1 MAFSCIVCRFCL
13 FSHEFFGTTVKIDYI
28 MKHSFVLPLSMALL
42 LAVSSCGGRDAALGS
57 GLHLENLDTTVVPGT
72 DFYHYACGGWIKNH
86 PLSDQYARF
95 GSFDQLAETNTE
107 RINGLIEEIAADKTA
122 EGPEAKVG
130 MLYNIAMDS
139 VKLNADGAAPMAG
152 YLARIDSVNSNEDLQ
167 ALAAVMMREMFDPY
181 FLVYASIDEK
191 NSGENILQIAQS
203 GLSLG
208 NRDYYLSDD
217 ENNKNI
223 RDSYARHIAK
233 MFGLAGFS
241 ENEALKASESVMRVE
256 TAIAESHFDNLT
268 LRDPYRNYHKM
279 SFADFKSRFSGM
291 DWDSFMSALGAPSVD
306 SLNVSQIEPLDKA
319 VSLLTEGNI
328 DDQKNYLRWKVIDAA
343 ASYMS
348 DDFVAMNFDF
358 YGKILSG
365 QKENR
370 PRWKRAVGTVN
381 GVLGEEVG
389 RMYVERY
396 FPPQAKERMLA
407 LVGNLKEALGERI
420 SALDWMS
427 DSTKAKALDKLSTFY
442 VKVGY
447 PDTWRD
453 YSGLEIKND
462 SYFANIIRANV
473 FEYDYMMSK
482 AGKPV
487 DRTEW
492 QMTPQ
497 TVNAYYNP
505 TTNEICF
512 PAGILQYPFFD
523 MEADDAFN
531 YGAIGV
537 VIGHEMTHGFDDQ
550 GRLYDK
556 NGNLSD
562 WWSQEDADNFK
573 SRAQVLVDWF
583 DAIEVLPGLHANGS
597 LTLGENIADF
607 GGIQVAF
614 QAFRNAT
621 ASAPLPVKDG
631 FTPEQRFFIAYAN
644 LWATNIR
651 DEQIRYLTQMDVHSL
666 GEWRV
671 NAILPHVAEWYEAFG
686 IDAGDAMYL
695 APEKRASIW

>member
-1 MAFSCIVCRFCL
+1 MKNLMSLPVTVLLMAV
-13 FSHEFFGTTVKIDYI
+13 V
-28 MKHSFVLPLSMALL
+28 
-42 LAVSSCGGRDAALGS
+42 SCGGNQSGQTS
-57 GLHLENLDTTVVPGT
+57 GLHLDNLDTTVAPGA
-72 DFYHYACGGWIKNH
+72 DFYRYACGGWMENN
-86 PLSDQYARF
+86 PLGDQYARF

-107 RINGLIEEIAADKTA
+107 RINGLIEDIASRKGVKGD
-122 EGPEAKVG
+122 EAKVG

-139 VKLNADGAAPMAG
+139 VKLNADGMAPIAS
-152 YLARIDSVNSNEDLQ
+152 YLQRIDAVADNTGLQ
-167 ALAAVMMREMFDPY
+167 QLVAVMMREAFDPY
-181 FLVYASIDEK
+181 FFVFASVDEK
-191 NSGENILQIAQS
+191 NSTKNLLQIYQS
-203 GLSLG
+203 GLTLG
-208 NRDYYLSDD
+208 NRDYYLSAD
-217 ENNKNI
+217 ENNRNI
-223 RDSYARHIAK
+223 REKYVGHIGR
-233 MFGLAGFS
+233 MFSLAGFDKES
-241 ENEALKASESVMRVE
+241 AKKASESVMRVE
-256 TAIAESHFDNLT
+256 TALAGAHFDNLT

-279 SFADFKSRFSGM
+279 PYQEFVSRFPGM
-291 DWDSFMSALGAPSVD
+291 DWDSFMSVLGADNVD
-306 SLNVSQIEPLDKA
+306 TLNVSQLEPLAKA
-319 VSLLTEGNI
+319 VELITEGNI
-328 DDQKNYLRWKVIDAA
+328 DDQKNYLKWKVIDAA
-343 ASYMS
+343 APYLS
-348 DDFVAMNFDF
+348 DAFVAENFEF
-358 YGKILSG
+358 YGKVISG
-365 QKENR
+365 QKEIK
-370 PRWKRAVGTVN
+370 PRWKRAVATVD

-389 RMYVERY
+389 RMYVEKY
-396 FPPQAKERMLA
+396 FPPRAKERMITLID
-407 LVGNLKEALGERI
+407 NLKKSLGERI
-420 SALDWMS
+420 SALEWMS
-427 DSTKAKALDKLSTFY
+427 DSTKEKALEKLSTFY

-447 PDTWRD
+447 PDKWRD
-453 YSGLEIKND
+453 YSALEIKND
-462 SYFANIIRANV
+462 SYFANIVRASV
-473 FEYDYMMSK
+473 FEYDYLISK

-492 QMTPQ
+492 HMTPQ

-523 MEADDAFN
+523 MDADDAFN

-556 NGNLSD
+556 NGNLAD
-562 WWSQEDADNFK
+562 WWSQSDADNFK
-573 SRAQVLVDWF
+573 ARAQVLVDWF
-583 DAIEVLPGLHANGS
+583 DAIEVLPGLYANGS

-671 NAILPHVAEWYEAFG
+671 NAILPHVQAWYDAFG
-686 IDAGDAMYL
+686 IVPEDGMYL
-695 APEKRASIW
+695 APENRASIW

>member
-1 MAFSCIVCRFCL
+1 M
-13 FSHEFFGTTVKIDYI
+13 ENN
-28 MKHSFVLPLSMALL
+28 PL
-42 LAVSSCGGRDAALGS
+42 G
-57 GLHLENLDTTVVPGT
+57 
-72 DFYHYACGGWIKNH
+72 
-86 PLSDQYARF
+86 DQYARF

-107 RINGLIEEIAADKTA
+107 RINGLIEDIASRKGVKGD
-122 EGPEAKVG
+122 EAKVG

-139 VKLNADGAAPMAG
+139 AKLNADGMAPIAS
-152 YLARIDSVNSNEDLQ
+152 YLQRIDAVADNAGLQ
-167 ALAAVMMREMFDPY
+167 QLVAVMMREAFDPY
-181 FLVYASIDEK
+181 FFVFASVDEK
-191 NSGENILQIAQS
+191 NSTKNLLQIYQS
-203 GLSLG
+203 GLTLG

-217 ENNKNI
+217 ENNRNI
-223 RDSYARHIAK
+223 REKYLGHIGR
-233 MFGLAGFS
+233 MFSLAGFDEES
-241 ENEALKASESVMRVE
+241 AKKASESVMRVE
-256 TAIAESHFDNLT
+256 TALAGAHFDNLT

-279 SFADFKSRFSGM
+279 PYQEFVSRFPGM
-291 DWDSFMSALGAPSVD
+291 DWDSFMSVLGADNVD
-306 SLNVSQIEPLDKA
+306 TLNVSQLEPLAKA
-319 VSLLTEGNI
+319 VELITEGNI
-328 DDQKNYLRWKVIDAA
+328 DDQKNYLKWKVIDAA
-343 ASYMS
+343 APYLS
-348 DDFVAMNFDF
+348 DAFVAENFEF
-358 YGKILSG
+358 YGKVISG
-365 QKENR
+365 QKEIK
-370 PRWKRAVGTVN
+370 PRWKRAVATVD

-389 RMYVERY
+389 RMYVEKY
-396 FPPQAKERMLA
+396 FPPRAKERMITLID
-407 LVGNLKEALGERI
+407 NLKKSLGERI
-420 SALDWMS
+420 SALEWMS
-427 DSTKAKALDKLSTFY
+427 DSTKEKALEKLSTFY

-447 PDTWRD
+447 PDKWRD
-453 YSGLEIKND
+453 YSALEIKND
-462 SYFANIIRANV
+462 SYFANIVRASV
-473 FEYDYMMSK
+473 FEYDYLISK

-492 QMTPQ
+492 HMTPQ

-523 MEADDAFN
+523 MDADDAFN

-556 NGNLSD
+556 NGNLAD
-562 WWSQEDADNFK
+562 WWSQSDADNFK
-573 SRAQVLVDWF
+573 ARAQVLVDWF
-583 DAIEVLPGLHANGS
+583 DAIEVLPGLYANGS

-671 NAILPHVAEWYEAFG
+671 NAILPHVQAWYDAFG
-686 IDAGDAMYL
+686 IVPEDGMYL
-695 APEKRASIW
+695 APENRASIW

>member
-1 MAFSCIVCRFCL
+1 M
-13 FSHEFFGTTVKIDYI
+13 ENN
-28 MKHSFVLPLSMALL
+28 PL
-42 LAVSSCGGRDAALGS
+42 G
-57 GLHLENLDTTVVPGT
+57 
-72 DFYHYACGGWIKNH
+72 
-86 PLSDQYARF
+86 DQYARF

-107 RINGLIEEIAADKTA
+107 RINGLIEDIASRKGVKGD
-122 EGPEAKVG
+122 EAKVG

-139 VKLNADGAAPMAG
+139 VKLNADGMAPIASYLQRVDAVTDNAG
-152 YLARIDSVNSNEDLQ
+152 LQ
-167 ALAAVMMREMFDPY
+167 QLVAVMMREAFDPY
-181 FLVYASIDEK
+181 FFVFASVDEK
-191 NSGENILQIAQS
+191 NSTKNLLQIYQS
-203 GLSLG
+203 GLTLG

-217 ENNKNI
+217 ENNRNI
-223 RDSYARHIAK
+223 REKYVGHIGR
-233 MFGLAGFS
+233 MFSLAGFDEES
-241 ENEALKASESVMRVE
+241 AKKASESVMRVE
-256 TAIAESHFDNLT
+256 TALAGAHFDNLT

-279 SFADFKSRFSGM
+279 PYQEFVSRFPGM
-291 DWDSFMSALGAPSVD
+291 DWDSFMSVLGADNVD
-306 SLNVSQIEPLDKA
+306 TLNVSQLEPLAKA
-319 VSLLTEGNI
+319 VELITEGNI
-328 DDQKNYLRWKVIDAA
+328 DDQKNYLKWKVIDAA
-343 ASYMS
+343 APYLS
-348 DDFVAMNFDF
+348 DAFVAENFEF
-358 YGKILSG
+358 YGKVISG
-365 QKENR
+365 QKEIK
-370 PRWKRAVGTVN
+370 PRWKRAVATVD

-389 RMYVERY
+389 RMYVEKY
-396 FPPQAKERMLA
+396 FPPRAKERMITLID
-407 LVGNLKEALGERI
+407 NLKKSLGERI
-420 SALDWMS
+420 SALEWMS
-427 DSTKAKALDKLSTFY
+427 DSTKEKALEKLSTFY

-447 PDTWRD
+447 PDKWRD
-453 YSGLEIKND
+453 YSALEIKND
-462 SYFANIIRANV
+462 SYFANIVRASV
-473 FEYDYMMSK
+473 FEYDYLISK

-492 QMTPQ
+492 HMTPQ

-523 MEADDAFN
+523 MDADDAFN

-556 NGNLSD
+556 NGNLAD
-562 WWSQEDADNFK
+562 WWSQSDADNFK
-573 SRAQVLVDWF
+573 ARAQVLVDWF
-583 DAIEVLPGLHANGS
+583 DAIEVLPGLYANGS

-671 NAILPHVAEWYEAFG
+671 NAILPHVQAWYDAFG
-686 IDAGDAMYL
+686 IVPEDGMYL
-695 APEKRASIW
+695 APENRASIW

>member
-1 MAFSCIVCRFCL
+1 M
-13 FSHEFFGTTVKIDYI
+13 ENN
-28 MKHSFVLPLSMALL
+28 PL
-42 LAVSSCGGRDAALGS
+42 G
-57 GLHLENLDTTVVPGT
+57 
-72 DFYHYACGGWIKNH
+72 
-86 PLSDQYARF
+86 DQYARF

-107 RINGLIEEIAADKTA
+107 RINGLIEDIASRKGVKGD
-122 EGPEAKVG
+122 EAKVG

-139 VKLNADGAAPMAG
+139 VKLNADGMAPIAS
-152 YLARIDSVNSNEDLQ
+152 YLQRIDAVTDNTGLQ
-167 ALAAVMMREMFDPY
+167 QLVAVMMREAFDPY
-181 FLVYASIDEK
+181 FFVFASVDEK
-191 NSGENILQIAQS
+191 NSTKNLLQIYQS
-203 GLSLG
+203 GLTLG

-217 ENNKNI
+217 ENNRNI
-223 RDSYARHIAK
+223 REKYVGHIGR
-233 MFGLAGFS
+233 MFSLAGFDEES
-241 ENEALKASESVMRVE
+241 AKKASESVMRVE
-256 TAIAESHFDNLT
+256 TALAGAHFDNLT

-279 SFADFKSRFSGM
+279 PYQEFVSRFPGM
-291 DWDSFMSALGAPSVD
+291 DWDSFMSVLGADNVD
-306 SLNVSQIEPLDKA
+306 TLNVSQLEPLAKA
-319 VSLLTEGNI
+319 VELITEGNI
-328 DDQKNYLRWKVIDAA
+328 DDQKNYLKWKVIDAA
-343 ASYMS
+343 APYLS
-348 DDFVAMNFDF
+348 DAFVAENFEF
-358 YGKILSG
+358 YGKVISG
-365 QKENR
+365 QKEIK
-370 PRWKRAVGTVN
+370 PRWKRAVATVD

-389 RMYVERY
+389 RMYVEKY
-396 FPPQAKERMLA
+396 FPPRAKERMITLID
-407 LVGNLKEALGERI
+407 NLKKSLGERI
-420 SALDWMS
+420 SALEWMS
-427 DSTKAKALDKLSTFY
+427 DSTKEKALEKLSTFY

-447 PDTWRD
+447 PDKWRD
-453 YSGLEIKND
+453 YSALEIKND
-462 SYFANIIRANV
+462 SYFANIVRASV
-473 FEYDYMMSK
+473 FEYDYLISK

-492 QMTPQ
+492 HMTPQ

-523 MEADDAFN
+523 MDADDAFN

-556 NGNLSD
+556 NGNLAD
-562 WWSQEDADNFK
+562 WWSQSDADNFK
-573 SRAQVLVDWF
+573 ARAQVLVDWF
-583 DAIEVLPGLHANGS
+583 DAIEVLPGLYANGS

-671 NAILPHVAEWYEAFG
+671 NAILPHVQAWYDAFG
-686 IDAGDAMYL
+686 IVPEDGMYL
-695 APEKRASIW
+695 SPENRASIW

>member
-1 MAFSCIVCRFCL
+1 MKNLMSLPVTVLLMAV
-13 FSHEFFGTTVKIDYI
+13 V
-28 MKHSFVLPLSMALL
+28 
-42 LAVSSCGGRDAALGS
+42 SCGGNQSGQTS
-57 GLHLENLDTTVVPGT
+57 GLHLDNLDTTVAPGA
-72 DFYHYACGGWIKNH
+72 DFYRYACGGWMENN
-86 PLSDQYARF
+86 PLGDQYARF

-107 RINGLIEEIAADKTA
+107 RINGLIEDIASRKGVKGD
-122 EGPEAKVG
+122 EAKVG

-139 VKLNADGAAPMAG
+139 VKLNADGMAPIAS
-152 YLARIDSVNSNEDLQ
+152 YLQRIDAVTDNTGLQ
-167 ALAAVMMREMFDPY
+167 QLVAVMMREAFDPY
-181 FLVYASIDEK
+181 FFVFASVDEK
-191 NSGENILQIAQS
+191 NSTKNLLQIYQS
-203 GLSLG
+203 GLTLG

-217 ENNKNI
+217 ENNRNI
-223 RDSYARHIAK
+223 REKYVGHIGR
-233 MFGLAGFS
+233 MFSLAGFDEES
-241 ENEALKASESVMRVE
+241 AKKASESVMRVE
-256 TAIAESHFDNLT
+256 TALAGAHFDNLT

-279 SFADFKSRFSGM
+279 PYQEFVSRFPGM
-291 DWDSFMSALGAPSVD
+291 DWDSFMSVLGADNVD
-306 SLNVSQIEPLDKA
+306 TLNVSQLEPLAKA
-319 VSLLTEGNI
+319 VELITEGNI
-328 DDQKNYLRWKVIDAA
+328 DDQKNYLKWKVIDAA
-343 ASYMS
+343 APYLS
-348 DDFVAMNFDF
+348 DAFVAENFEF
-358 YGKILSG
+358 YGKVISG
-365 QKENR
+365 QKEIK
-370 PRWKRAVGTVN
+370 PRWKRAVATVD

-389 RMYVERY
+389 RMYVEKY
-396 FPPQAKERMLA
+396 FPPRAKERMITLID
-407 LVGNLKEALGERI
+407 NLKKSLGERI
-420 SALDWMS
+420 SALEWMS
-427 DSTKAKALDKLSTFY
+427 DSTKEKALEKLSTFY

-447 PDTWRD
+447 PDKWRD
-453 YSGLEIKND
+453 YSALEIKND
-462 SYFANIIRANV
+462 SYFANIVRASV
-473 FEYDYMMSK
+473 FEYDYLISK

-492 QMTPQ
+492 HMTPQ

-523 MEADDAFN
+523 MDADDAFN

-556 NGNLSD
+556 NGNLAD
-562 WWSQEDADNFK
+562 WWSQSDADNFK
-573 SRAQVLVDWF
+573 ARAQVLVDWF
-583 DAIEVLPGLHANGS
+583 DAIEVLPGLYANGS

-671 NAILPHVAEWYEAFG
+671 NAILPHVQAWYDAFG
-686 IDAGDAMYL
+686 IVPEDGMYL

>member
-1 MAFSCIVCRFCL
+1 MKNLMSLPVTVLLMAV
-13 FSHEFFGTTVKIDYI
+13 V
-28 MKHSFVLPLSMALL
+28 
-42 LAVSSCGGRDAALGS
+42 SCGGNQSGQTS
-57 GLHLENLDTTVVPGT
+57 GLHLDNLDTTVAPGA
-72 DFYHYACGGWIKNH
+72 DFYRYACGGWMENN
-86 PLSDQYARF
+86 PLGDQYARF

-107 RINGLIEEIAADKTA
+107 RINGLIEDIASRKGVKGD
-122 EGPEAKVG
+122 EAKVG

-139 VKLNADGAAPMAG
+139 VKLNADSMAPIASH
-152 YLARIDSVNSNEDLQ
+152 LQRIDAVTDNAGLQ
-167 ALAAVMMREMFDPY
+167 QLVAVMMREAFDPY
-181 FLVYASIDEK
+181 FFVFASVDEK
-191 NSGENILQIAQS
+191 NSTKNLLQIYQS
-203 GLSLG
+203 GLTLG

-217 ENNKNI
+217 ENNRNI
-223 RDSYARHIAK
+223 REKYVGHIGR
-233 MFGLAGFS
+233 MFSLAGFDEES
-241 ENEALKASESVMRVE
+241 AKKASESVMRVE
-256 TAIAESHFDNLT
+256 TALAGAHFDNLT

-279 SFADFKSRFSGM
+279 PYQEFVSRFPGM
-291 DWDSFMSALGAPSVD
+291 DWDSFMSVLGADNVD
-306 SLNVSQIEPLDKA
+306 TLNVSQLEPLAKA
-319 VSLLTEGNI
+319 VELITEGNI
-328 DDQKNYLRWKVIDAA
+328 DDQKNYLKWKVVDAA
-343 ASYMS
+343 APYLS
-348 DDFVAMNFDF
+348 DAFVAENFEF
-358 YGKILSG
+358 YGKVISG
-365 QKENR
+365 QKEIK
-370 PRWKRAVGTVN
+370 PRWKRAVATVD

-389 RMYVERY
+389 RMYVEKY
-396 FPPQAKERMLA
+396 FPPRAKERMITLID
-407 LVGNLKEALGERI
+407 NLKKSLGERI
-420 SALDWMS
+420 SALEWMS
-427 DSTKAKALDKLSTFY
+427 DSTKEKALEKLSTFY

-447 PDTWRD
+447 PDKWRD
-453 YSGLEIKND
+453 YSALEIKND
-462 SYFANIIRANV
+462 SYFANIVRASV
-473 FEYDYMMSK
+473 FEYDYLISK

-492 QMTPQ
+492 HMTPQ

-523 MEADDAFN
+523 MDADDAFN

-556 NGNLSD
+556 NGNLAD
-562 WWSQEDADNFK
+562 WWSQSDADNFK
-573 SRAQVLVDWF
+573 ARAQVLVDWF
-583 DAIEVLPGLHANGS
+583 DAIEVLPGLYANGS

-671 NAILPHVAEWYEAFG
+671 NAILPHVQAWYDAFG
-686 IDAGDAMYL
+686 IVPEDGMYL
-695 APEKRASIW
+695 APENRASIW

>member
-1 MAFSCIVCRFCL
+1 MKNLMSLPVTVLLMAV
-13 FSHEFFGTTVKIDYI
+13 V
-28 MKHSFVLPLSMALL
+28 
-42 LAVSSCGGRDAALGS
+42 SCGGNQSGQTS
-57 GLHLENLDTTVVPGT
+57 GLHLDNLDTTVAPGA
-72 DFYHYACGGWIKNH
+72 DFYRYACGGWMENN
-86 PLSDQYARF
+86 PLGDQYARF

-107 RINGLIEEIAADKTA
+107 RINGLIEDIASRKGVKGD
-122 EGPEAKVG
+122 EAKVG

-139 VKLNADGAAPMAG
+139 VKLNADGMAPIAS
-152 YLARIDSVNSNEDLQ
+152 YLQRIDAVTDNTGLQ
-167 ALAAVMMREMFDPY
+167 QLVAVMMREAFDPY
-181 FLVYASIDEK
+181 FFVFASVDEK
-191 NSGENILQIAQS
+191 NSTKNLLQIYQS
-203 GLSLG
+203 GLTLG

-217 ENNKNI
+217 ENNRNI
-223 RDSYARHIAK
+223 REKYVGHIGR
-233 MFGLAGFS
+233 MFSLAGFDEES
-241 ENEALKASESVMRVE
+241 AKKASESVMRVE
-256 TAIAESHFDNLT
+256 TALAGAHFDNLT

-279 SFADFKSRFSGM
+279 PYQEFVSRFPGM
-291 DWDSFMSALGAPSVD
+291 DWDSFMSVLGADNVD
-306 SLNVSQIEPLDKA
+306 TLNVSQLEPLAKA
-319 VSLLTEGNI
+319 VELITEGNI
-328 DDQKNYLRWKVIDAA
+328 DDQKNYLKWKVIDAA
-343 ASYMS
+343 APYLS
-348 DDFVAMNFDF
+348 DAFVAENFEF
-358 YGKILSG
+358 YGKVISG
-365 QKENR
+365 QKEIK
-370 PRWKRAVGTVN
+370 PRWKRAVATVD

-389 RMYVERY
+389 RMYVEKY
-396 FPPQAKERMLA
+396 FPPRAKERMITLID
-407 LVGNLKEALGERI
+407 NLKKSLGERI
-420 SALDWMS
+420 SALEWMS
-427 DSTKAKALDKLSTFY
+427 DSTKEKALEKLSTFY

-447 PDTWRD
+447 PDKWRD
-453 YSGLEIKND
+453 YSALEIKND
-462 SYFANIIRANV
+462 SYFANIVRASV
-473 FEYDYMMSK
+473 FEYDYLISK

-492 QMTPQ
+492 HMTPQ

-523 MEADDAFN
+523 MDADDAFN

-556 NGNLSD
+556 NGNLAD
-562 WWSQEDADNFK
+562 WWSQSDADNFK
-573 SRAQVLVDWF
+573 ARAQVLVDWF
-583 DAIEVLPGLHANGS
+583 DAIEVLPGLYANGS

-621 ASAPLPVKDG
+621 ASAQLPVKDG

-671 NAILPHVAEWYEAFG
+671 NAILPHVQAWYDAFG
-686 IDAGDAMYL
+686 IVPEDGMYL

>member
-1 MAFSCIVCRFCL
+1 MANN
-13 FSHEFFGTTVKIDYI
+13 
-28 MKHSFVLPLSMALL
+28 PL
-42 LAVSSCGGRDAALGS
+42 G
-57 GLHLENLDTTVVPGT
+57 
-72 DFYHYACGGWIKNH
+72 
-86 PLSDQYARF
+86 DQYARF

-107 RINGLIEEIAADKTA
+107 RINGLIEEIASRSGVQ
-122 EGPEAKVG
+122 GPEAKVG

-139 VKLNADGAAPMAG
+139 VKLNADGAAPMVP
-152 YLARIDSVNSNEDLQ
+152 YMSRIDSVTSNGELQ
-167 ALAAVMMREMFDPY
+167 GVVAEMMREMFDPY
-181 FLVYASIDEK
+181 FIAFVSVDEK
-191 NSGENILQIAQS
+191 NSNENILQIYQS

-208 NRDYYLSDD
+208 NRDYYVSDD
-217 ENNKNI
+217 ENQKKI
-223 RDSYARHIAK
+223 RGEYAAHIVK
-233 MFGLAGFS
+233 MFELAGYGHDQ
-241 ENEALKASESVMRVE
+241 AVKASESVMRVE
-256 TAIAESHFDNLT
+256 TALAEAHFDNLA
-268 LRDPYRNYHKM
+268 LRDAYRNYHKM
-279 SFADFKSRFSGM
+279 SFSDFVSQFPQI
-291 DWDSFMSALGAPSVD
+291 DWASFLPVLGIQSVD
-306 SLNVSQIEPLDKA
+306 SLNVAQMEPLKA
-319 VSLLTEGNI
+319 AADLIASGNL

-343 ASYMS
+343 APYLS
-348 DDFVAMNFDF
+348 DAFVEGNFEF
-358 YGKILSG
+358 YGKTISG
-365 QKENR
+365 QQENR

-381 GVLGEEVG
+381 SVLGEEVG
-389 RMYVERY
+389 RMFVEKY
-396 FPPQAKERMLA
+396 FPAEAKDRMIS
-407 LVGNLKEALGERI
+407 LVENLKKALGERI
-420 SALDWMS
+420 SALEWMG
-427 DSTKAKALDKLSTFY
+427 DSTKAKALEKLSTFY

-447 PDTWRD
+447 PDKWRD
-453 YSGLEIKND
+453 YSALDIKDD
-462 SYFANIIRANV
+462 SYFANIVRSNV
-473 FEYDYMMSK
+473 FEYDYMMAK

-523 MEADDAFN
+523 MQADDAFN

-556 NGNLSD
+556 DGNLSD
-562 WWSQEDADNFK
+562 WWSQADADNFK
-573 SRAQVLVDWF
+573 TRAQVLVDWF

-621 ASAPLPVKDG
+621 ASEPLPVKDG

-666 GEWRV
+666 GKWRV
-671 NAILPHVAEWYEAFG
+671 NATLPHVAEWYEAFG
-686 IDAGDAMYL
+686 IDADDAMYL

>member
-1 MAFSCIVCRFCL
+1 MKNLMSLPVTVLLMAV
-13 FSHEFFGTTVKIDYI
+13 V
-28 MKHSFVLPLSMALL
+28 
-42 LAVSSCGGRDAALGS
+42 SCGGNQSGQTS
-57 GLHLENLDTTVVPGT
+57 GLHLDNLDTTVAPGA
-72 DFYHYACGGWIKNH
+72 DFYRYACGGWMENN
-86 PLSDQYARF
+86 PLGDQYARF

-107 RINGLIEEIAADKTA
+107 RINGLIEDIASRKGVKGD
-122 EGPEAKVG
+122 EAKVG

-139 VKLNADGAAPMAG
+139 VKLNADGMAPIASYLQRVDAVTDNAG
-152 YLARIDSVNSNEDLQ
+152 LQ
-167 ALAAVMMREMFDPY
+167 QLVAVMMREAFDPY
-181 FLVYASIDEK
+181 FFVFASVDEK
-191 NSGENILQIAQS
+191 NSTKNLLQIYQS
-203 GLSLG
+203 GLTLG

-217 ENNKNI
+217 ENNRNI
-223 RDSYARHIAK
+223 REKYVGHIGR
-233 MFGLAGFS
+233 MFSLAGFDEES
-241 ENEALKASESVMRVE
+241 AKKASESVMRVE
-256 TAIAESHFDNLT
+256 TALAGAHFDNLT

-279 SFADFKSRFSGM
+279 PYQEFVSRFPGM
-291 DWDSFMSALGAPSVD
+291 DWDSFMSVLGADNVD
-306 SLNVSQIEPLDKA
+306 TLNVSQLEPLAKA
-319 VSLLTEGNI
+319 VELITEGNI
-328 DDQKNYLRWKVIDAA
+328 DDQKNYLKWKVIDAA
-343 ASYMS
+343 APYLS
-348 DDFVAMNFDF
+348 DAFVAENFEF
-358 YGKILSG
+358 YGKVISG
-365 QKENR
+365 QKEIK
-370 PRWKRAVGTVN
+370 PRWKRAVATVD

-389 RMYVERY
+389 RMYVEKY
-396 FPPQAKERMLA
+396 FPPRAKERMITLID
-407 LVGNLKEALGERI
+407 NLKKSLGERI
-420 SALDWMS
+420 SALEWMS
-427 DSTKAKALDKLSTFY
+427 DSTKEKALEKLSTFY

-447 PDTWRD
+447 PDKWRD
-453 YSGLEIKND
+453 YSALEIKND
-462 SYFANIIRANV
+462 SYFANIVRASV
-473 FEYDYMMSK
+473 FEYDYLISK

-492 QMTPQ
+492 HMTPQ

-523 MEADDAFN
+523 MDADDAFN

-556 NGNLSD
+556 NGNLAD
-562 WWSQEDADNFK
+562 WWSQSDADNFK
-573 SRAQVLVDWF
+573 ARAQVLVDWF
-583 DAIEVLPGLHANGS
+583 DAIEVLPGLYANGS

-671 NAILPHVAEWYEAFG
+671 NAILPHVQAWYDAFG
-686 IDAGDAMYL
+686 IVPEDGMYL
-695 APEKRASIW
+695 APENRASIW

>member
-1 MAFSCIVCRFCL
+1 MAV
-13 FSHEFFGTTVKIDYI
+13 V
-28 MKHSFVLPLSMALL
+28 
-42 LAVSSCGGRDAALGS
+42 SCGGNQSGQTS
-57 GLHLENLDTTVVPGT
+57 GLHLDNLDTTVAPDA
-72 DFYHYACGGWIKNH
+72 DFYRYACGGWMENN
-86 PLSDQYARF
+86 PLGDQYARF

-107 RINGLIEEIAADKTA
+107 RINGLIEDIASRKGVKGD
-122 EGPEAKVG
+122 EAKVG

-139 VKLNADGAAPMAG
+139 VKLNADGMAPIAS
-152 YLARIDSVNSNEDLQ
+152 YLQRIDAVTDNAGLQ
-167 ALAAVMMREMFDPY
+167 QLVAVMMREAFDPY
-181 FLVYASIDEK
+181 FFVFASVDEK
-191 NSGENILQIAQS
+191 NSTKNLLQIYQS
-203 GLSLG
+203 GLTLG

-217 ENNKNI
+217 ENNRNI
-223 RDSYARHIAK
+223 REKYVGHIGR
-233 MFGLAGFS
+233 MFSLAGFDEES
-241 ENEALKASESVMRVE
+241 AKKASESVMRVE
-256 TAIAESHFDNLT
+256 TALAGAHFDNLT

-279 SFADFKSRFSGM
+279 PYQEFVSRFPGM
-291 DWDSFMSALGAPSVD
+291 DWDSFMSVLGADNVD
-306 SLNVSQIEPLDKA
+306 TLNVSQLEPLAKA
-319 VSLLTEGNI
+319 VELITEGNI
-328 DDQKNYLRWKVIDAA
+328 DDQKNYLKWKVVDAA
-343 ASYMS
+343 APYLS
-348 DDFVAMNFDF
+348 DAFVAENFEF
-358 YGKILSG
+358 YGKVISG
-365 QKENR
+365 QKEIK
-370 PRWKRAVGTVN
+370 PRWKRAVATVD

-389 RMYVERY
+389 RMYVEKY
-396 FPPQAKERMLA
+396 FPPRAKERMITLID
-407 LVGNLKEALGERI
+407 NLKKSLGERI
-420 SALDWMS
+420 SALEWMS
-427 DSTKAKALDKLSTFY
+427 DSTKEKALEKLSTFY

-447 PDTWRD
+447 PDKWRD
-453 YSGLEIKND
+453 YSALEIKND
-462 SYFANIIRANV
+462 SYFANIVRASV
-473 FEYDYMMSK
+473 FEYDYLISK

-492 QMTPQ
+492 HMTPQ

-523 MEADDAFN
+523 MDADDAFN

-556 NGNLSD
+556 NGNLAD
-562 WWSQEDADNFK
+562 WWSQSDADNFK
-573 SRAQVLVDWF
+573 ARAQVLVDWF
-583 DAIEVLPGLHANGS
+583 DAIEVLPGLYANGS

-671 NAILPHVAEWYEAFG
+671 NAILPHVQAWYDAFG
-686 IDAGDAMYL
+686 IVPEDGMYL
-695 APEKRASIW
+695 APENRASIW

>member
-1 MAFSCIVCRFCL
+1 MKNLISLPVTVLLMAV
-13 FSHEFFGTTVKIDYI
+13 V
-28 MKHSFVLPLSMALL
+28 
-42 LAVSSCGGRDAALGS
+42 SCGGNQSGQTS
-57 GLHLENLDTTVVPGT
+57 GLHLDNLDTTVAPGA
-72 DFYHYACGGWIKNH
+72 DFYRYACGGWMENN
-86 PLSDQYARF
+86 PLGDQYARF

-107 RINGLIEEIAADKTA
+107 RINGLIEDIASRKGVKGD
-122 EGPEAKVG
+122 EAKVG

-139 VKLNADGAAPMAG
+139 VKLNADGMAPIAS
-152 YLARIDSVNSNEDLQ
+152 YLQRIDAVTDNAGLQ
-167 ALAAVMMREMFDPY
+167 QLVAVMMREAFDPY
-181 FLVYASIDEK
+181 FFVFASVDEK
-191 NSGENILQIAQS
+191 NSTKNLLQIYQS
-203 GLSLG
+203 GLTLG

-217 ENNKNI
+217 ENNRNI
-223 RDSYARHIAK
+223 REKYVGHIGR
-233 MFGLAGFS
+233 MFSLAGFDEES
-241 ENEALKASESVMRVE
+241 AKKASESVMRVE
-256 TAIAESHFDNLT
+256 TALAGAHFDNLT

-279 SFADFKSRFSGM
+279 PYQEFVSRFPGM
-291 DWDSFMSALGAPSVD
+291 DWDSFMSVLGADNVD
-306 SLNVSQIEPLDKA
+306 TLNVSQLEPLAKA
-319 VSLLTEGNI
+319 VELITEGNI
-328 DDQKNYLRWKVIDAA
+328 DDQKNYLKWKVIDAA
-343 ASYMS
+343 APYLS
-348 DDFVAMNFDF
+348 DAFVAENFEF
-358 YGKILSG
+358 YGKVISG
-365 QKENR
+365 QKEIK
-370 PRWKRAVGTVN
+370 PRWKRAVATVD

-389 RMYVERY
+389 RMYVEKY
-396 FPPQAKERMLA
+396 FPPRAKERMITLID
-407 LVGNLKEALGERI
+407 NLKKSLGERI
-420 SALDWMS
+420 SALEWMS
-427 DSTKAKALDKLSTFY
+427 DSTKEKALEKLSTFY

-447 PDTWRD
+447 PDKWRD
-453 YSGLEIKND
+453 YSALEIKND
-462 SYFANIIRANV
+462 SYFANIVRASV
-473 FEYDYMMSK
+473 FEYDYLISK

-492 QMTPQ
+492 HMTPQ

-523 MEADDAFN
+523 MDADDAFN

-556 NGNLSD
+556 NGNLAD
-562 WWSQEDADNFK
+562 WWSQSDADNFK
-573 SRAQVLVDWF
+573 ARAQVLVDWF
-583 DAIEVLPGLHANGS
+583 DAIEVLPGLYANGS

-671 NAILPHVAEWYEAFG
+671 NAILPHVQAWYDAFG
-686 IDAGDAMYL
+686 IVPEDGMYL

>member
-1 MAFSCIVCRFCL
+1 MSLPVTVLLMAV
-13 FSHEFFGTTVKIDYI
+13 V
-28 MKHSFVLPLSMALL
+28 
-42 LAVSSCGGRDAALGS
+42 SCGGNQSGQTS
-57 GLHLENLDTTVVPGT
+57 GLHLDNLDTTVAPGT
-72 DFYHYACGGWIKNH
+72 DFYRYACGGWMENN
-86 PLSDQYARF
+86 PLGDQYARF

-107 RINGLIEEIAADKTA
+107 RINGLIEDIASRKGVKGD
-122 EGPEAKVG
+122 EAKVG

-139 VKLNADGAAPMAG
+139 VKLNADGMAPIAS
-152 YLARIDSVNSNEDLQ
+152 YLQRIDAVTDNTGLQ
-167 ALAAVMMREMFDPY
+167 QLVAVMMREAFDPY
-181 FLVYASIDEK
+181 FFVFASVDEK
-191 NSGENILQIAQS
+191 NSTKNLLQIYQS
-203 GLSLG
+203 GLTLG

-217 ENNKNI
+217 ENNRNI
-223 RDSYARHIAK
+223 REKYVGHIGR
-233 MFGLAGFS
+233 MFSLAGFDEES
-241 ENEALKASESVMRVE
+241 AKKASESVMRVE
-256 TAIAESHFDNLT
+256 TALAGAHFDNLT

-279 SFADFKSRFSGM
+279 PYQEFVSRFPGM
-291 DWDSFMSALGAPSVD
+291 DWDSFMSVLGADNVD
-306 SLNVSQIEPLDKA
+306 TLNVSQLEPLAKA
-319 VSLLTEGNI
+319 VELITEGNI
-328 DDQKNYLRWKVIDAA
+328 DDQKNYLKWKVVDAA
-343 ASYMS
+343 APYLS
-348 DDFVAMNFDF
+348 DAFVAENFEF
-358 YGKILSG
+358 YGKVISG
-365 QKENR
+365 QKEIK
-370 PRWKRAVGTVN
+370 PRWKRAVATVD

-389 RMYVERY
+389 RMYVEKY
-396 FPPQAKERMLA
+396 FPPRAKERMITLID
-407 LVGNLKEALGERI
+407 NLKKSLGERI
-420 SALDWMS
+420 SALEWMS
-427 DSTKAKALDKLSTFY
+427 DSTKEKALEKLSTFY

-447 PDTWRD
+447 PDKWRD
-453 YSGLEIKND
+453 YSALEIKND
-462 SYFANIIRANV
+462 SYFANIVRASI
-473 FEYDYMMSK
+473 FEYDYLISK

-492 QMTPQ
+492 HMTPQ

-523 MEADDAFN
+523 MDADDAFN

-556 NGNLSD
+556 NGNLAD
-562 WWSQEDADNFK
+562 WWSQSDADNFK
-573 SRAQVLVDWF
+573 ARAQVLVDWF
-583 DAIEVLPGLHANGS
+583 DAIEVLPGLYANGS

-671 NAILPHVAEWYEAFG
+671 NAILPHVQAWYDAFG
-686 IDAGDAMYL
+686 IVPEDGMYL
-695 APEKRASIW
+695 APENRASIW

>member
-1 MAFSCIVCRFCL
+1 M
-13 FSHEFFGTTVKIDYI
+13 ENN
-28 MKHSFVLPLSMALL
+28 PL
-42 LAVSSCGGRDAALGS
+42 G
-57 GLHLENLDTTVVPGT
+57 
-72 DFYHYACGGWIKNH
+72 
-86 PLSDQYARF
+86 DQYARF

-107 RINGLIEEIAADKTA
+107 RINGLIEDIASRKGVKGD
-122 EGPEAKVG
+122 EAKVG

-139 VKLNADGAAPMAG
+139 AKLNADGMAPIVS
-152 YLARIDSVNSNEDLQ
+152 YLQRIDAVTDNAGLQ
-167 ALAAVMMREMFDPY
+167 QLVAVMMREAFDPY
-181 FLVYASIDEK
+181 FFVFASVDEK
-191 NSGENILQIAQS
+191 NSTKNLLQIYQS
-203 GLSLG
+203 GLTLG

-217 ENNKNI
+217 ENNRNI
-223 RDSYARHIAK
+223 REKYVGHIGR
-233 MFGLAGFS
+233 MFSLAGFDEKS
-241 ENEALKASESVMRVE
+241 AKKASESVMRVE
-256 TAIAESHFDNLT
+256 TALAGAHFDNLT

-279 SFADFKSRFSGM
+279 PYREFVSQFPGM
-291 DWDSFMSALGAPSVD
+291 DWDSFMSVLGAGSVD
-306 SLNVSQIEPLDKA
+306 TLNVSQLEPLAKA
-319 VSLLTEGNI
+319 VELITEGNI
-328 DDQKNYLRWKVIDAA
+328 DDQKNYLKWKVIDAA
-343 ASYMS
+343 APYLS
-348 DDFVAMNFDF
+348 DAFVAENFEF
-358 YGKILSG
+358 YGKVISG
-365 QKENR
+365 QKEIK
-370 PRWKRAVGTVN
+370 PRWKRAVATVD

-389 RMYVERY
+389 RMYVEKY
-396 FPPQAKERMLA
+396 FPPRAKERMITLID
-407 LVGNLKEALGERI
+407 NLKKSLGERI
-420 SALDWMS
+420 SALEWMS
-427 DSTKAKALDKLSTFY
+427 DSTKEKALEKLSTFY

-447 PDTWRD
+447 PDKWRD
-453 YSGLEIKND
+453 YSALEIKND
-462 SYFANIIRANV
+462 SYFANIVRASV
-473 FEYDYMMSK
+473 FEYDYLISK

-492 QMTPQ
+492 HMTPQ

-523 MEADDAFN
+523 MDADDAFN

-556 NGNLSD
+556 NGNLAD
-562 WWSQEDADNFK
+562 WWSQSDADNFK
-573 SRAQVLVDWF
+573 ARAQVLVDWF
-583 DAIEVLPGLHANGS
+583 DAIEVLPGLYANGS

-621 ASAPLPVKDG
+621 ASAQLPVKDG

-671 NAILPHVAEWYEAFG
+671 NAILPHVQAWYDAFG
-686 IDAGDAMYL
+686 IVPEDGMYL

>member
-1 MAFSCIVCRFCL
+1 M
-13 FSHEFFGTTVKIDYI
+13 ENN
-28 MKHSFVLPLSMALL
+28 PL
-42 LAVSSCGGRDAALGS
+42 G
-57 GLHLENLDTTVVPGT
+57 
-72 DFYHYACGGWIKNH
+72 
-86 PLSDQYARF
+86 DQYARF

-107 RINGLIEEIAADKTA
+107 RINGLIEDIASRKGVKGD
-122 EGPEAKVG
+122 EAKVG

-139 VKLNADGAAPMAG
+139 VKLNADGMAPIAS
-152 YLARIDSVNSNEDLQ
+152 YLQRIDAVTDNTGLQ
-167 ALAAVMMREMFDPY
+167 QLVAVMMREAFDPY
-181 FLVYASIDEK
+181 FFVFASVDEK
-191 NSGENILQIAQS
+191 NSTKNLLQIYQS
-203 GLSLG
+203 GLTLG

-217 ENNKNI
+217 ENNRNI
-223 RDSYARHIAK
+223 REKYVGHIGR
-233 MFGLAGFS
+233 MFSLAGFDEES
-241 ENEALKASESVMRVE
+241 AKKASESVMRVE
-256 TAIAESHFDNLT
+256 TALAGAHFDNLT

-279 SFADFKSRFSGM
+279 PYQEFVSRFPGM
-291 DWDSFMSALGAPSVD
+291 DWDSFMSVLGADNVD
-306 SLNVSQIEPLDKA
+306 TLNVSQLEPLAKA
-319 VSLLTEGNI
+319 VELITEGNI
-328 DDQKNYLRWKVIDAA
+328 DDQKNYLKWKVIDAA
-343 ASYMS
+343 APYLS
-348 DDFVAMNFDF
+348 DAFVAENFEF
-358 YGKILSG
+358 YGKVISG
-365 QKENR
+365 QKEIK
-370 PRWKRAVGTVN
+370 PRWKRAVATVD

-389 RMYVERY
+389 RMYVEKY
-396 FPPQAKERMLA
+396 FPPRAKERMITLID
-407 LVGNLKEALGERI
+407 NLKKSLGERI
-420 SALDWMS
+420 SALEWMS
-427 DSTKAKALDKLSTFY
+427 DSTKEKALEKLSTFY

-447 PDTWRD
+447 PDKWRD
-453 YSGLEIKND
+453 YSALEIKND
-462 SYFANIIRANV
+462 SYFANIVRASV
-473 FEYDYMMSK
+473 FEYDYLISK

-492 QMTPQ
+492 HMTPQ

-523 MEADDAFN
+523 MDADDAFN

-556 NGNLSD
+556 NGNLAD
-562 WWSQEDADNFK
+562 WWSQSDADNFK
-573 SRAQVLVDWF
+573 ARAQVLVDWF

-671 NAILPHVAEWYEAFG
+671 NAILPHVQAWYDAFG
-686 IDAGDAMYL
+686 IVPEDGMYL
-695 APEKRASIW
+695 APENRASIW

>member
-1 MAFSCIVCRFCL
+1 M
-13 FSHEFFGTTVKIDYI
+13 ENN
-28 MKHSFVLPLSMALL
+28 PL
-42 LAVSSCGGRDAALGS
+42 G
-57 GLHLENLDTTVVPGT
+57 
-72 DFYHYACGGWIKNH
+72 
-86 PLSDQYARF
+86 DQYARF

-107 RINGLIEEIAADKTA
+107 RINGLIEDIASRKGVKGD
-122 EGPEAKVG
+122 EAKVG

-139 VKLNADGAAPMAG
+139 VKLNADGMAPIAS
-152 YLARIDSVNSNEDLQ
+152 YLQRIDAVTDNAGLQ
-167 ALAAVMMREMFDPY
+167 QLVAVMMREAFDPY
-181 FLVYASIDEK
+181 FFVFASVDEK
-191 NSGENILQIAQS
+191 NSTKNLLQIYQS
-203 GLSLG
+203 GLTLG

-217 ENNKNI
+217 ENNRNI
-223 RDSYARHIAK
+223 REKYVGHIGR
-233 MFGLAGFS
+233 MFSLAGFDEES
-241 ENEALKASESVMRVE
+241 AKKASESVMRVE
-256 TAIAESHFDNLT
+256 TALAGAHFDNLT

-279 SFADFKSRFSGM
+279 PYREFVSRFPGM
-291 DWDSFMSALGAPSVD
+291 DWDSFMSVLGADNVD
-306 SLNVSQIEPLDKA
+306 TLNVSQLESLAKA
-319 VSLLTEGNI
+319 VELITEGNI
-328 DDQKNYLRWKVIDAA
+328 DDQKNYLKWKVIDAA
-343 ASYMS
+343 APYLS
-348 DDFVAMNFDF
+348 DAFVAENFEF
-358 YGKILSG
+358 YGKVISG
-365 QKENR
+365 QKEIK
-370 PRWKRAVGTVN
+370 PRWKRAVATVD

-389 RMYVERY
+389 RMYVEKY
-396 FPPQAKERMLA
+396 FPPRAKERMITLID
-407 LVGNLKEALGERI
+407 NLKKSLGERI
-420 SALDWMS
+420 SALEWMS
-427 DSTKAKALDKLSTFY
+427 DSTKEKALEKLSTFY

-447 PDTWRD
+447 PDKWRD
-453 YSGLEIKND
+453 YSALEIKND
-462 SYFANIIRANV
+462 SYFANIVRASV
-473 FEYDYMMSK
+473 FEYDYLISK

-492 QMTPQ
+492 HMTPQ

-523 MEADDAFN
+523 MDADDAFN

-556 NGNLSD
+556 NGNLAD
-562 WWSQEDADNFK
+562 WWSQSDADNFK
-573 SRAQVLVDWF
+573 ARAQVLVDWF
-583 DAIEVLPGLHANGS
+583 DAIEVLPGLYANGS

-671 NAILPHVAEWYEAFG
+671 NAILPHVQAWYDAFG
-686 IDAGDAMYL
+686 IVPEDGMYL

>member
-1 MAFSCIVCRFCL
+1 M
-13 FSHEFFGTTVKIDYI
+13 ENN
-28 MKHSFVLPLSMALL
+28 PL
-42 LAVSSCGGRDAALGS
+42 G
-57 GLHLENLDTTVVPGT
+57 
-72 DFYHYACGGWIKNH
+72 
-86 PLSDQYARF
+86 DQYARF

-107 RINGLIEEIAADKTA
+107 RINGLIEDIASRKGVKGD
-122 EGPEAKVG
+122 EAKVG

-139 VKLNADGAAPMAG
+139 VKLNADGMAPIAS
-152 YLARIDSVNSNEDLQ
+152 YLQRIDAVTDNAGLQ
-167 ALAAVMMREMFDPY
+167 QLVAVMMREAFDPY
-181 FLVYASIDEK
+181 FFVFASVDEK
-191 NSGENILQIAQS
+191 NSTKNLLQIYQS
-203 GLSLG
+203 GLTLG

-217 ENNKNI
+217 ENNRNI
-223 RDSYARHIAK
+223 REKYVGHIGR
-233 MFGLAGFS
+233 MFSLAGFDEES
-241 ENEALKASESVMRVE
+241 AKKASESVMRVE
-256 TAIAESHFDNLT
+256 TALAGAHFDNLT

-279 SFADFKSRFSGM
+279 PYQEFVSRFPGM
-291 DWDSFMSALGAPSVD
+291 DWDSFMSVLGADNVD
-306 SLNVSQIEPLDKA
+306 TLNVSQLEPLAKA
-319 VSLLTEGNI
+319 VELITEGNI
-328 DDQKNYLRWKVIDAA
+328 DDQKNYLKWKVVDAA
-343 ASYMS
+343 APYLS
-348 DDFVAMNFDF
+348 DAFVAENFEF
-358 YGKILSG
+358 YGKVISG
-365 QKENR
+365 QKEIK
-370 PRWKRAVGTVN
+370 PRWKRAVATVD

-389 RMYVERY
+389 RMYVEKY
-396 FPPQAKERMLA
+396 FPPRAKERMITLID
-407 LVGNLKEALGERI
+407 NLKKSLGERI
-420 SALDWMS
+420 SALEWMS
-427 DSTKAKALDKLSTFY
+427 DSTKEKALEKLSTFY

-447 PDTWRD
+447 PDKWRD
-453 YSGLEIKND
+453 YSALEIKND
-462 SYFANIIRANV
+462 SYFANIVRASV
-473 FEYDYMMSK
+473 FEYDYLISK

-492 QMTPQ
+492 HMTPQ

-523 MEADDAFN
+523 MDADDAFN

-556 NGNLSD
+556 NGNLAD
-562 WWSQEDADNFK
+562 WWSQSDADNFK
-573 SRAQVLVDWF
+573 ARAQVLVDWF
-583 DAIEVLPGLHANGS
+583 DAIEVLPGLYANGS

-671 NAILPHVAEWYEAFG
+671 NAILPHVQEWYDAFG
-686 IDAGDAMYL
+686 IVPEDGMYL

>member
-1 MAFSCIVCRFCL
+1 MKNLMSLPVTVLLMAV
-13 FSHEFFGTTVKIDYI
+13 V
-28 MKHSFVLPLSMALL
+28 
-42 LAVSSCGGRDAALGS
+42 SCGGNQSGHTS
-57 GLHLENLDTTVVPGT
+57 GLHLDNLDTTVAPGA
-72 DFYHYACGGWIKNH
+72 DFYRYACGGWMENN
-86 PLSDQYARF
+86 PLGDQYARF

-107 RINGLIEEIAADKTA
+107 RINGLIEDIASRKGVKGD
-122 EGPEAKVG
+122 EAKVG

-139 VKLNADGAAPMAG
+139 VKLNADGMAPIAS
-152 YLARIDSVNSNEDLQ
+152 YLQRIDAVTDNAGLQ
-167 ALAAVMMREMFDPY
+167 QLVAVMMREAFDPY
-181 FLVYASIDEK
+181 FFVFASVDEK
-191 NSGENILQIAQS
+191 NSTKNLLQIYQS
-203 GLSLG
+203 GLTLG

-217 ENNKNI
+217 ENNRNI
-223 RDSYARHIAK
+223 REKYVGHIGR
-233 MFGLAGFS
+233 MFSLAGFDEES
-241 ENEALKASESVMRVE
+241 AKKASESVMRVE
-256 TAIAESHFDNLT
+256 TALAGAHFDNLT

-279 SFADFKSRFSGM
+279 PYQEFVSRFPGM
-291 DWDSFMSALGAPSVD
+291 DWDSFMSVLGADNVD
-306 SLNVSQIEPLDKA
+306 TLNVSQLEPLAKA
-319 VSLLTEGNI
+319 VELITEGNI
-328 DDQKNYLRWKVIDAA
+328 DDQKNYLKWKVVDAA
-343 ASYMS
+343 APYLS
-348 DDFVAMNFDF
+348 DAFVAENFEF
-358 YGKILSG
+358 YGKVISG
-365 QKENR
+365 QKEIK
-370 PRWKRAVGTVN
+370 PRWKRAVATVD

-389 RMYVERY
+389 RMYVEKY
-396 FPPQAKERMLA
+396 FPPRAKERMITLID
-407 LVGNLKEALGERI
+407 NLKKSLGERI
-420 SALDWMS
+420 SALEWMS
-427 DSTKAKALDKLSTFY
+427 DSTKEKALEKLSTFY

-447 PDTWRD
+447 PDKWRD
-453 YSGLEIKND
+453 YSALEIKND
-462 SYFANIIRANV
+462 SYFANIVRASV
-473 FEYDYMMSK
+473 FEYDYLISK

-492 QMTPQ
+492 HMTPQ

-523 MEADDAFN
+523 MDADDAFN

-556 NGNLSD
+556 NGNLAD
-562 WWSQEDADNFK
+562 WWSQSDADNFK
-573 SRAQVLVDWF
+573 ARAQVLVDWF
-583 DAIEVLPGLHANGS
+583 DAIEVLPGLYANGS

-671 NAILPHVAEWYEAFG
+671 NAILPHVQAWYDAFG
-686 IDAGDAMYL
+686 IVPEDGMYL

>member
-1 MAFSCIVCRFCL
+1 MAV
-13 FSHEFFGTTVKIDYI
+13 V
-28 MKHSFVLPLSMALL
+28 
-42 LAVSSCGGRDAALGS
+42 SCGGNQSGQTS
-57 GLHLENLDTTVVPGT
+57 GLHLDNLDTTVAPGA
-72 DFYHYACGGWIKNH
+72 DFYRYACGGWMENN
-86 PLSDQYARF
+86 PLGDQYARF

-107 RINGLIEEIAADKTA
+107 RINGLIEDIASRKGVKGD
-122 EGPEAKVG
+122 EAKVG

-139 VKLNADGAAPMAG
+139 VKLNADGMAPIAS
-152 YLARIDSVNSNEDLQ
+152 YLQRIDAVTDNTGLQ
-167 ALAAVMMREMFDPY
+167 QLVAVMMREAFDPY
-181 FLVYASIDEK
+181 FFVFASVDEK
-191 NSGENILQIAQS
+191 NSIKNLLQIYQS
-203 GLSLG
+203 GLTLG

-217 ENNKNI
+217 ENNRNI
-223 RDSYARHIAK
+223 REKYVGHIGR
-233 MFGLAGFS
+233 MFSLAGFDEES
-241 ENEALKASESVMRVE
+241 AKKASESVMRVE
-256 TAIAESHFDNLT
+256 TALAGAHFDNLT

-279 SFADFKSRFSGM
+279 PYQEFVSRFPGM
-291 DWDSFMSALGAPSVD
+291 DWDSFMSVLGADNVD
-306 SLNVSQIEPLDKA
+306 TLNVSQLEPLAKA
-319 VSLLTEGNI
+319 VELITEGNI
-328 DDQKNYLRWKVIDAA
+328 DDQKNYLKWKVIDAA
-343 ASYMS
+343 APYLS
-348 DDFVAMNFDF
+348 DAFVAENFEF
-358 YGKILSG
+358 YGKVISG
-365 QKENR
+365 QKEIK
-370 PRWKRAVGTVN
+370 PRWKRAVATVD

-389 RMYVERY
+389 RMYVEKY
-396 FPPQAKERMLA
+396 FPPRAKERMITLID
-407 LVGNLKEALGERI
+407 NLKKSLGERI
-420 SALDWMS
+420 SALEWMS
-427 DSTKAKALDKLSTFY
+427 DSTKEKALEKLSTFY

-447 PDTWRD
+447 PDKWRD
-453 YSGLEIKND
+453 YSALEIKND
-462 SYFANIIRANV
+462 SYFANIVRASV
-473 FEYDYMMSK
+473 FEYDYLISK

-492 QMTPQ
+492 HMTPQ

-523 MEADDAFN
+523 MDADDAFN

-556 NGNLSD
+556 NGNLAD
-562 WWSQEDADNFK
+562 WWSQSDADNFK
-573 SRAQVLVDWF
+573 ARAQVLVDWF
-583 DAIEVLPGLHANGS
+583 DAIEVLPGLYANGS

-671 NAILPHVAEWYEAFG
+671 NAILPHVQAWYDAFG
-686 IDAGDAMYL
+686 IVPEDGMYL
-695 APEKRASIW
+695 APENRASIW

>member
-1 MAFSCIVCRFCL
+1 M
-13 FSHEFFGTTVKIDYI
+13 ENN
-28 MKHSFVLPLSMALL
+28 PL
-42 LAVSSCGGRDAALGS
+42 G
-57 GLHLENLDTTVVPGT
+57 
-72 DFYHYACGGWIKNH
+72 
-86 PLSDQYARF
+86 DQYARF

-107 RINGLIEEIAADKTA
+107 RINGLIEDIASRKGVKGD
-122 EGPEAKVG
+122 EAKVG

-139 VKLNADGAAPMAG
+139 VKLNADGMAPIAS
-152 YLARIDSVNSNEDLQ
+152 YLQRIDAVTDNAGLQ
-167 ALAAVMMREMFDPY
+167 QLVAVMMREAFDPY
-181 FLVYASIDEK
+181 FFVFASVDEK
-191 NSGENILQIAQS
+191 NSTKNLLQIYQS
-203 GLSLG
+203 GLTLG

-217 ENNKNI
+217 ENNRNI
-223 RDSYARHIAK
+223 REKYVGHIGR
-233 MFGLAGFS
+233 MFSLAGFDEES
-241 ENEALKASESVMRVE
+241 AKKASESVMRVE
-256 TAIAESHFDNLT
+256 TALAGAHFDNLT

-279 SFADFKSRFSGM
+279 PYQEFVSRFSGM
-291 DWDSFMSALGAPSVD
+291 DWDSFMSVLGADNVD
-306 SLNVSQIEPLDKA
+306 TLNVSQLEPLAKA
-319 VSLLTEGNI
+319 VELITEGNI
-328 DDQKNYLRWKVIDAA
+328 DDQKNYLKWKVIDAA
-343 ASYMS
+343 APYLS
-348 DDFVAMNFDF
+348 DAFVAENFEF
-358 YGKILSG
+358 YGKVISG
-365 QKENR
+365 QKEIK
-370 PRWKRAVGTVN
+370 PRWKRAVATVD

-389 RMYVERY
+389 RMYVEKY
-396 FPPQAKERMLA
+396 FPPRAKERMITLID
-407 LVGNLKEALGERI
+407 NLKKSLGERI
-420 SALDWMS
+420 SALEWMS
-427 DSTKAKALDKLSTFY
+427 DSTKEKALEKLSTFY

-447 PDTWRD
+447 PDKWRD
-453 YSGLEIKND
+453 YSALEIKND
-462 SYFANIIRANV
+462 SYFANIVRASV
-473 FEYDYMMSK
+473 FEYDYLISK

-492 QMTPQ
+492 HMTPQ

-523 MEADDAFN
+523 MDADDAFN

-556 NGNLSD
+556 NGNLAD
-562 WWSQEDADNFK
+562 WWSQSDADNFK
-573 SRAQVLVDWF
+573 ARAQVLVDWF
-583 DAIEVLPGLHANGS
+583 DAIEVLPGLYANGS

-671 NAILPHVAEWYEAFG
+671 NAILPHVQAWYDAFG
-686 IDAGDAMYL
+686 IVPEDGMYL
-695 APEKRASIW
+695 APENRASIW

>member
-1 MAFSCIVCRFCL
+1 MAV
-13 FSHEFFGTTVKIDYI
+13 V
-28 MKHSFVLPLSMALL
+28 
-42 LAVSSCGGRDAALGS
+42 SCGGNQSGQTS
-57 GLHLENLDTTVVPGT
+57 GLHLDNLDTTVAPGA
-72 DFYHYACGGWIKNH
+72 DFYRYACGGWMENN
-86 PLSDQYARF
+86 PLGDQYARF

-107 RINGLIEEIAADKTA
+107 RINGLIEDIASRKGVKGD
-122 EGPEAKVG
+122 EAKVG

-139 VKLNADGAAPMAG
+139 VKLNADGMAPIAS
-152 YLARIDSVNSNEDLQ
+152 YLQRIDAVTDNTGLQ
-167 ALAAVMMREMFDPY
+167 QLVAVMMREAFDPY
-181 FLVYASIDEK
+181 FFVFASVDEK
-191 NSGENILQIAQS
+191 NSTKNLLQIYQS
-203 GLSLG
+203 GLTLG

-217 ENNKNI
+217 ENNRNI
-223 RDSYARHIAK
+223 REKYVGHIGR
-233 MFGLAGFS
+233 MFSLAGFDEES
-241 ENEALKASESVMRVE
+241 AKKASESVMRVE
-256 TAIAESHFDNLT
+256 TALAGAHFDNLT

-279 SFADFKSRFSGM
+279 PYQEFVSRFPGM
-291 DWDSFMSALGAPSVD
+291 DWDSFMSVLGADNVD
-306 SLNVSQIEPLDKA
+306 TLNVSQLEPLAKA
-319 VSLLTEGNI
+319 VELITEGNI
-328 DDQKNYLRWKVIDAA
+328 DDQKNYLKWKVIDAA
-343 ASYMS
+343 APYLS
-348 DDFVAMNFDF
+348 DAFVAENFEF
-358 YGKILSG
+358 YGKVISG
-365 QKENR
+365 QKEIK
-370 PRWKRAVGTVN
+370 PRWKRAVATVD

-389 RMYVERY
+389 RMYVEKY
-396 FPPQAKERMLA
+396 FPPRAKERMITLID
-407 LVGNLKEALGERI
+407 NLKKSLGERI
-420 SALDWMS
+420 SALEWMS
-427 DSTKAKALDKLSTFY
+427 DSTKEKALEKLSTFY

-447 PDTWRD
+447 PDKWRD
-453 YSGLEIKND
+453 YSALEIKND
-462 SYFANIIRANV
+462 SYFANIVRASV
-473 FEYDYMMSK
+473 FEYDYLISK

-492 QMTPQ
+492 HMTPQ

-523 MEADDAFN
+523 MDADDAFN

-556 NGNLSD
+556 NGNLAD
-562 WWSQEDADNFK
+562 WWSQSDADNFK
-573 SRAQVLVDWF
+573 ARAQVLVDWF
-583 DAIEVLPGLHANGS
+583 DAIEVLPGLYANGS

-671 NAILPHVAEWYEAFG
+671 NAILPHVQAWYDAFG
-686 IDAGDAMYL
+686 IVPEDGMYL

>member
-1 MAFSCIVCRFCL
+1 M
-13 FSHEFFGTTVKIDYI
+13 ENN
-28 MKHSFVLPLSMALL
+28 PL
-42 LAVSSCGGRDAALGS
+42 G
-57 GLHLENLDTTVVPGT
+57 
-72 DFYHYACGGWIKNH
+72 
-86 PLSDQYARF
+86 DQYARF

-107 RINGLIEEIAADKTA
+107 RINGLIEDIASRKGVKGD
-122 EGPEAKVG
+122 EAKVG

-139 VKLNADGAAPMAG
+139 VKLNADGMAPITS
-152 YLARIDSVNSNEDLQ
+152 YLQRIDAVTDNAGLQ
-167 ALAAVMMREMFDPY
+167 QLVAVMMREAFDPY
-181 FLVYASIDEK
+181 FFVFASVDEK
-191 NSGENILQIAQS
+191 NSTKNLLQIYQS
-203 GLSLG
+203 GLTLG

-217 ENNKNI
+217 ENNRNI
-223 RDSYARHIAK
+223 REKYVGHIGR
-233 MFGLAGFS
+233 MFSLAGFDEES
-241 ENEALKASESVMRVE
+241 AKKASESVMRVE
-256 TAIAESHFDNLT
+256 TALAGAHFDNLT

-279 SFADFKSRFSGM
+279 PYQEFVSRFPGM
-291 DWDSFMSALGAPSVD
+291 DWDSFMSVLGADNVD
-306 SLNVSQIEPLDKA
+306 TLNVSQLEPLAKA
-319 VSLLTEGNI
+319 VELITEGNI
-328 DDQKNYLRWKVIDAA
+328 DDQKNYLKWKVVDAA
-343 ASYMS
+343 APYLS
-348 DDFVAMNFDF
+348 DAFVAENFEF
-358 YGKILSG
+358 YGKVISG
-365 QKENR
+365 QKEIK
-370 PRWKRAVGTVN
+370 PRWKRAVATVD

-389 RMYVERY
+389 RMYVEKY
-396 FPPQAKERMLA
+396 FPPRAKERMITLID
-407 LVGNLKEALGERI
+407 NLKKSLGERI
-420 SALDWMS
+420 SALEWMS
-427 DSTKAKALDKLSTFY
+427 DSTKEKALEKLSTFY

-447 PDTWRD
+447 PDKWRD
-453 YSGLEIKND
+453 YSALEIKND
-462 SYFANIIRANV
+462 SYFANIVRASV
-473 FEYDYMMSK
+473 FEYDYLISK

-492 QMTPQ
+492 HMTPQ

-523 MEADDAFN
+523 MDADDAFN

-556 NGNLSD
+556 NGNLAD
-562 WWSQEDADNFK
+562 WWSQSDADNFK
-573 SRAQVLVDWF
+573 ARAQVLVDWF
-583 DAIEVLPGLHANGS
+583 DAIEVLPGLYANGS

-671 NAILPHVAEWYEAFG
+671 NAILPHVQAWYDAFG
-686 IDAGDAMYL
+686 IVPEDGMYL
-695 APEKRASIW
+695 APENRASIW

>member
-1 MAFSCIVCRFCL
+1 MKNLMSLPVTVLLMAV
-13 FSHEFFGTTVKIDYI
+13 V
-28 MKHSFVLPLSMALL
+28 
-42 LAVSSCGGRDAALGS
+42 SCGGNQSGQTS
-57 GLHLENLDTTVVPGT
+57 GLHLDNLDTTVAPGA
-72 DFYHYACGGWIKNH
+72 DFYRYACGGWMENN
-86 PLSDQYARF
+86 PLGDQYARF

-107 RINGLIEEIAADKTA
+107 RINGLIEDIASRKGVKGD
-122 EGPEAKVG
+122 EAKVG

-139 VKLNADGAAPMAG
+139 VKLNADGMAPIAS
-152 YLARIDSVNSNEDLQ
+152 YLQRIDAVTDNAGLQ
-167 ALAAVMMREMFDPY
+167 QLVAVMMREAFDPY
-181 FLVYASIDEK
+181 FFVFASVDEK
-191 NSGENILQIAQS
+191 NSTKNLLQIYQS
-203 GLSLG
+203 GLTLG

-217 ENNKNI
+217 ENNRNI
-223 RDSYARHIAK
+223 REKYLGHIGR
-233 MFGLAGFS
+233 MFSLAGFDEES
-241 ENEALKASESVMRVE
+241 AKTASESVMRVE
-256 TAIAESHFDNLT
+256 TALAGAHFDNLT

-279 SFADFKSRFSGM
+279 PYQEFVSRFPGM
-291 DWDSFMSALGAPSVD
+291 DWDSFMSVLGADNVD
-306 SLNVSQIEPLDKA
+306 TLNVSQLEPLAKA
-319 VSLLTEGNI
+319 VELITEGNI
-328 DDQKNYLRWKVIDAA
+328 DDQKNYLKWKVIDAA
-343 ASYMS
+343 APYLS
-348 DDFVAMNFDF
+348 DAFVAENFEF
-358 YGKILSG
+358 YGKVISG
-365 QKENR
+365 QKEIK
-370 PRWKRAVGTVN
+370 PRWKRAVATVD

-389 RMYVERY
+389 RMYVEKY
-396 FPPQAKERMLA
+396 FPPRAKERMITLID
-407 LVGNLKEALGERI
+407 NLKKSLGERI
-420 SALDWMS
+420 SALEWMS
-427 DSTKAKALDKLSTFY
+427 DSTKEKALEKLSTFY

-447 PDTWRD
+447 PDKWRD
-453 YSGLEIKND
+453 YSALEIKND
-462 SYFANIIRANV
+462 SYFANIVRASV
-473 FEYDYMMSK
+473 FEYDYLISK

-492 QMTPQ
+492 HMTPQ

-523 MEADDAFN
+523 MDADDAFN

-556 NGNLSD
+556 NGNLAD
-562 WWSQEDADNFK
+562 WWSQSDADNFK
-573 SRAQVLVDWF
+573 ARAQVLVDWF
-583 DAIEVLPGLHANGS
+583 DAIEVLPGLYANGS

-671 NAILPHVAEWYEAFG
+671 NAILPHVQAWYDAFG
-686 IDAGDAMYL
+686 IVPEDGMYL
-695 APEKRASIW
+695 APENRASIW

>member
-1 MAFSCIVCRFCL
+1 M
-13 FSHEFFGTTVKIDYI
+13 ENN
-28 MKHSFVLPLSMALL
+28 PL
-42 LAVSSCGGRDAALGS
+42 G
-57 GLHLENLDTTVVPGT
+57 
-72 DFYHYACGGWIKNH
+72 
-86 PLSDQYARF
+86 DQYARF

-107 RINGLIEEIAADKTA
+107 RINGLIEDIASRKGVKGD
-122 EGPEAKVG
+122 EAKVG

-139 VKLNADGAAPMAG
+139 VKLNADGMAPIAS
-152 YLARIDSVNSNEDLQ
+152 YLQRIDAVTDNTGLQ
-167 ALAAVMMREMFDPY
+167 QLVAVMMREAFDPY
-181 FLVYASIDEK
+181 FFVFASVDEK
-191 NSGENILQIAQS
+191 NSTKNLLQIYQS
-203 GLSLG
+203 GLTLG

-217 ENNKNI
+217 ENNRNI
-223 RDSYARHIAK
+223 REKYLGHIGR
-233 MFGLAGFS
+233 MFSLAGFDEES
-241 ENEALKASESVMRVE
+241 AKTASESVMRVE
-256 TAIAESHFDNLT
+256 TALAGAHFDNLT

-279 SFADFKSRFSGM
+279 PYQEFVSRFPGM
-291 DWDSFMSALGAPSVD
+291 DWDSFMSVLGADNVD
-306 SLNVSQIEPLDKA
+306 TLNVSQLEPLAKA
-319 VSLLTEGNI
+319 VELITEGNI
-328 DDQKNYLRWKVIDAA
+328 DDQKNYLKWKVIDAA
-343 ASYMS
+343 APYLS
-348 DDFVAMNFDF
+348 DAFVAENFEF
-358 YGKILSG
+358 YGKVISG
-365 QKENR
+365 QKEIK
-370 PRWKRAVGTVN
+370 PRWKRAVATVD

-389 RMYVERY
+389 RMYVEKY
-396 FPPQAKERMLA
+396 FPPRAKERMITLID
-407 LVGNLKEALGERI
+407 NLKKSLGERI
-420 SALDWMS
+420 SALEWMS
-427 DSTKAKALDKLSTFY
+427 DSTKEKALEKLSTFY

-447 PDTWRD
+447 PDKWRD
-453 YSGLEIKND
+453 YSALEIKND
-462 SYFANIIRANV
+462 SYFANIVRASV
-473 FEYDYMMSK
+473 FEYDYLISK

-492 QMTPQ
+492 HMTPQ

-523 MEADDAFN
+523 MDADDAFN

-556 NGNLSD
+556 NGNLAD
-562 WWSQEDADNFK
+562 WWSQSDADNFK
-573 SRAQVLVDWF
+573 ARAQVLVDWF
-583 DAIEVLPGLHANGS
+583 DAIEVLPGLYANGS

-671 NAILPHVAEWYEAFG
+671 NAILPHVQAWYDAFG
-686 IDAGDAMYL
+686 IVPEDGMYL
-695 APEKRASIW
+695 APENRASIW

>member
-1 MAFSCIVCRFCL
+1 MANN
-13 FSHEFFGTTVKIDYI
+13 
-28 MKHSFVLPLSMALL
+28 PL
-42 LAVSSCGGRDAALGS
+42 G
-57 GLHLENLDTTVVPGT
+57 
-72 DFYHYACGGWIKNH
+72 
-86 PLSDQYARF
+86 DQYARF

-107 RINGLIEEIAADKTA
+107 RINGLIEEIASRSGVQ
-122 EGPEAKVG
+122 GPEAKVG

-139 VKLNADGAAPMAG
+139 VKLNADGAAPMVP
-152 YLARIDSVNSNEDLQ
+152 YMSRIDSVTSNGELQ
-167 ALAAVMMREMFDPY
+167 GVVAEMMREMFDPY
-181 FLVYASIDEK
+181 FIAFVSVDEK
-191 NSGENILQIAQS
+191 NSTENILQIYQS

-208 NRDYYLSDD
+208 NRDYYVSDD
-217 ENNKNI
+217 ENQKKI
-223 RDSYARHIAK
+223 RGEYATHIVK
-233 MFGLAGFS
+233 MFELAGYGHDQ
-241 ENEALKASESVMRVE
+241 AVKASESVMRVE
-256 TAIAESHFDNLT
+256 TALAEAHFDNLA
-268 LRDPYRNYHKM
+268 LRDAYRNYHKM
-279 SFADFKSRFSGM
+279 SFSDFVSQFPQI
-291 DWDSFMSALGAPSVD
+291 DWASFLPVLGIQSVD
-306 SLNVSQIEPLDKA
+306 SLNVAQMEPLKA
-319 VSLLTEGNI
+319 AADLIASGNL

-343 ASYMS
+343 APYLS
-348 DDFVAMNFDF
+348 DAFVEGNFEF
-358 YGKILSG
+358 YGKTISG
-365 QKENR
+365 QQENR

-381 GVLGEEVG
+381 SVLGEEVG
-389 RMYVERY
+389 RMFVEKY
-396 FPPQAKERMLA
+396 FPAEAKDRMIS
-407 LVGNLKEALGERI
+407 LVDNLKKALGERI
-420 SALDWMS
+420 SALEWMG
-427 DSTKAKALDKLSTFY
+427 DSTKAKALEKLSTFY

-447 PDTWRD
+447 PDKWRD
-453 YSGLEIKND
+453 YSALDIKGD
-462 SYFANIIRANV
+462 SYFANIVRSNV
-473 FEYDYMMSK
+473 FEYDYMMAK

-523 MEADDAFN
+523 MQADDAFN

-556 NGNLSD
+556 DGNLSD
-562 WWSQEDADNFK
+562 WWSQADADNFK
-573 SRAQVLVDWF
+573 TRAQVLVDWF

-621 ASAPLPVKDG
+621 ASEPLPVKDG

-666 GEWRV
+666 GKWRV
-671 NAILPHVAEWYEAFG
+671 NATLPHVAEWYEAFG
-686 IDAGDAMYL
+686 IDADDAMYL

>member
-1 MAFSCIVCRFCL
+1 MAV
-13 FSHEFFGTTVKIDYI
+13 V
-28 MKHSFVLPLSMALL
+28 
-42 LAVSSCGGRDAALGS
+42 SCGGNQSGQTS
-57 GLHLENLDTTVVPGT
+57 GLHLDNLDTTVAPGT
-72 DFYHYACGGWIKNH
+72 DFYRYACGGWMENN
-86 PLSDQYARF
+86 PLGDQYARF

-107 RINGLIEEIAADKTA
+107 RINGLIEDIASRKGVKGD
-122 EGPEAKVG
+122 EAKVG

-139 VKLNADGAAPMAG
+139 AKLNADGMAPIVS
-152 YLARIDSVNSNEDLQ
+152 YLQRIDAVTDNAGLQ
-167 ALAAVMMREMFDPY
+167 QLVAVMMREAFDPY
-181 FLVYASIDEK
+181 FFVFASVDEK
-191 NSGENILQIAQS
+191 NSTKNLLQIYQS
-203 GLSLG
+203 GLTLG

-217 ENNKNI
+217 ENNRNI
-223 RDSYARHIAK
+223 REKYVGHIGR
-233 MFGLAGFS
+233 MFSLAGFDEKS
-241 ENEALKASESVMRVE
+241 AKKASESVMRVE
-256 TAIAESHFDNLT
+256 TALAGAHFDNLT

-279 SFADFKSRFSGM
+279 PYREFVSRFPGM
-291 DWDSFMSALGAPSVD
+291 DWDSFMSVLGAGSVD
-306 SLNVSQIEPLDKA
+306 TLNVSQLEPLAKA
-319 VSLLTEGNI
+319 VELITEGNI
-328 DDQKNYLRWKVIDAA
+328 DDQKNYLKWKVIDAA
-343 ASYMS
+343 APYLS
-348 DDFVAMNFDF
+348 DAFVAENFEF
-358 YGKILSG
+358 YGKVISG
-365 QKENR
+365 QKEIK
-370 PRWKRAVGTVN
+370 PRWKRAVATVD

-389 RMYVERY
+389 RMYVEKY
-396 FPPQAKERMLA
+396 FPPRAKERMITLID
-407 LVGNLKEALGERI
+407 NLKKSLGERI
-420 SALDWMS
+420 SALEWMS
-427 DSTKAKALDKLSTFY
+427 DSTKEKALEKLSTFY

-447 PDTWRD
+447 PDKWRD
-453 YSGLEIKND
+453 YSALEIKND
-462 SYFANIIRANV
+462 SYFANIVRASV
-473 FEYDYMMSK
+473 FEYDYLISK

-492 QMTPQ
+492 HMTPQ

-523 MEADDAFN
+523 MDADDAFN

-556 NGNLSD
+556 NGNLAD
-562 WWSQEDADNFK
+562 WWSQSDADNFK
-573 SRAQVLVDWF
+573 ARAQVLVDWF
-583 DAIEVLPGLHANGS
+583 DAIEVLPGLYANGS

-621 ASAPLPVKDG
+621 ASAQLPVKDG

-671 NAILPHVAEWYEAFG
+671 NAILPHVQAWYDAFG
-686 IDAGDAMYL
+686 IVPEDGMYL

>member
-1 MAFSCIVCRFCL
+1 M
-13 FSHEFFGTTVKIDYI
+13 ENN
-28 MKHSFVLPLSMALL
+28 PL
-42 LAVSSCGGRDAALGS
+42 G
-57 GLHLENLDTTVVPGT
+57 
-72 DFYHYACGGWIKNH
+72 
-86 PLSDQYARF
+86 DQYARF

-107 RINGLIEEIAADKTA
+107 RINGLIEDIASRKGVKGD
-122 EGPEAKVG
+122 EAKVG

-139 VKLNADGAAPMAG
+139 VKLNADGMAPIAS
-152 YLARIDSVNSNEDLQ
+152 YLQRIDAVTDNAGLQ
-167 ALAAVMMREMFDPY
+167 QLVAVMMREAFDPY
-181 FLVYASIDEK
+181 FFVFASVDEK
-191 NSGENILQIAQS
+191 NSTKNLLQIYQS
-203 GLSLG
+203 GLTLG

-217 ENNKNI
+217 ENNRNI
-223 RDSYARHIAK
+223 REKYVGHIGR
-233 MFGLAGFS
+233 MFSLAGFDEES
-241 ENEALKASESVMRVE
+241 AKKASESVMRVE
-256 TAIAESHFDNLT
+256 TALAGAHFDNLT

-279 SFADFKSRFSGM
+279 PYQEFVSRFPGM
-291 DWDSFMSALGAPSVD
+291 DWDSFMSVLGANNVD
-306 SLNVSQIEPLDKA
+306 TLNVSQLEPLAKA
-319 VSLLTEGNI
+319 VELITEGNI
-328 DDQKNYLRWKVIDAA
+328 DDQKNYLKWKVIDAA
-343 ASYMS
+343 APYLS
-348 DDFVAMNFDF
+348 DAFVAENFEF
-358 YGKILSG
+358 YGKVISG
-365 QKENR
+365 QKEIK
-370 PRWKRAVGTVN
+370 PRWKRAVATVD

-389 RMYVERY
+389 RMYVEKY
-396 FPPQAKERMLA
+396 FPPRAKERMITLID
-407 LVGNLKEALGERI
+407 NLKKSLGERI
-420 SALDWMS
+420 SALEWMS
-427 DSTKAKALDKLSTFY
+427 DSTKEKALEKLSTFY

-447 PDTWRD
+447 PDKWRD
-453 YSGLEIKND
+453 YSALEIKND
-462 SYFANIIRANV
+462 SYFANIVRASV
-473 FEYDYMMSK
+473 FEYDYLISK

-492 QMTPQ
+492 HMTPQ

-523 MEADDAFN
+523 MDADDAFN

-556 NGNLSD
+556 NGNLAD
-562 WWSQEDADNFK
+562 WWSQSDADNFK
-573 SRAQVLVDWF
+573 ARAQVLVDWF
-583 DAIEVLPGLHANGS
+583 DAIEVLPGLYANGS

-671 NAILPHVAEWYEAFG
+671 NAILPHVQAWYDAFG
-686 IDAGDAMYL
+686 IVPEDGMYL
-695 APEKRASIW
+695 APENRASIW

>member
-1 MAFSCIVCRFCL
+1 MAV
-13 FSHEFFGTTVKIDYI
+13 V
-28 MKHSFVLPLSMALL
+28 
-42 LAVSSCGGRDAALGS
+42 SCGGNQSGQTS
-57 GLHLENLDTTVVPGT
+57 GLHLDNLDTTVAPGA
-72 DFYHYACGGWIKNH
+72 DFYRYACGGWMENN
-86 PLSDQYARF
+86 PLGDQYARF

-107 RINGLIEEIAADKTA
+107 RINGLIEDIASRKGVKGD
-122 EGPEAKVG
+122 EAKVG

-139 VKLNADGAAPMAG
+139 VKLNADGMAPIAS
-152 YLARIDSVNSNEDLQ
+152 YLQRIDAVTDNAGLQ
-167 ALAAVMMREMFDPY
+167 QLVAVMMREAFDPY
-181 FLVYASIDEK
+181 FFVFASVDEK
-191 NSGENILQIAQS
+191 NSTKNLLQIYQS
-203 GLSLG
+203 GLTLG

-217 ENNKNI
+217 ENNRNI
-223 RDSYARHIAK
+223 REKYVGHIGR
-233 MFGLAGFS
+233 MFSLAGFDEES
-241 ENEALKASESVMRVE
+241 AKKASESVMRVE
-256 TAIAESHFDNLT
+256 TALAGAHFDNLT

-279 SFADFKSRFSGM
+279 PYQEFVSRFPGM
-291 DWDSFMSALGAPSVD
+291 DWDSFMSVLGADNVD
-306 SLNVSQIEPLDKA
+306 TLNVSQLEPLAKA
-319 VSLLTEGNI
+319 VELITEGNI
-328 DDQKNYLRWKVIDAA
+328 DDQKNYLKWKVIDAA
-343 ASYMS
+343 APYLS
-348 DDFVAMNFDF
+348 DAFVAENFEF
-358 YGKILSG
+358 YGKVISG
-365 QKENR
+365 QKEIK
-370 PRWKRAVGTVN
+370 PRWKRAVATVD

-389 RMYVERY
+389 RMYVEKY
-396 FPPQAKERMLA
+396 FPPRAKERMITLID
-407 LVGNLKEALGERI
+407 NLKKSLGERI
-420 SALDWMS
+420 SALEWMS
-427 DSTKAKALDKLSTFY
+427 DSTKEKALEKLSTFY

-447 PDTWRD
+447 PDKWRD
-453 YSGLEIKND
+453 YSALEIKND
-462 SYFANIIRANV
+462 SYFANIVRASV
-473 FEYDYMMSK
+473 FEYDYLISK

-492 QMTPQ
+492 HMTPQ

-523 MEADDAFN
+523 MDADDAFN

-556 NGNLSD
+556 NGNLAD
-562 WWSQEDADNFK
+562 WWSQSDADNFK
-573 SRAQVLVDWF
+573 ARAQVLVDWF
-583 DAIEVLPGLHANGS
+583 DAIEVLPGLYANGS

-614 QAFRNAT
+614 QAFRNVT

-671 NAILPHVAEWYEAFG
+671 NAILPHVQAWYDAFG
-686 IDAGDAMYL
+686 IVPEDGMYL

>member
-1 MAFSCIVCRFCL
+1 MKNLMSLPVTVLLMAV
-13 FSHEFFGTTVKIDYI
+13 V
-28 MKHSFVLPLSMALL
+28 
-42 LAVSSCGGRDAALGS
+42 SCGGNQSGQTS
-57 GLHLENLDTTVVPGT
+57 GLHLDNLDTTVAPGA
-72 DFYHYACGGWIKNH
+72 DFYRYACGGWMENN
-86 PLSDQYARF
+86 PLGDQYARF

-107 RINGLIEEIAADKTA
+107 RINGLIEDIASRKGVKGD
-122 EGPEAKVG
+122 EAKVG

-139 VKLNADGAAPMAG
+139 AKLNADGMAPIAS
-152 YLARIDSVNSNEDLQ
+152 YLQRIDAVADNAGLQ
-167 ALAAVMMREMFDPY
+167 QLVAVMMREAFDPY
-181 FLVYASIDEK
+181 FFVFASVDEK
-191 NSGENILQIAQS
+191 NSTKNLLQIYQS
-203 GLSLG
+203 GLTLG

-217 ENNKNI
+217 ENNRNI
-223 RDSYARHIAK
+223 REKYVGHIGR
-233 MFGLAGFS
+233 MFSLAGFDEES
-241 ENEALKASESVMRVE
+241 AKKASESVMRVE
-256 TAIAESHFDNLT
+256 TALAGAHFDNLT

-279 SFADFKSRFSGM
+279 PYQEFVSRFPGM
-291 DWDSFMSALGAPSVD
+291 DWDSFMSVLGADNVD
-306 SLNVSQIEPLDKA
+306 TLNVSQLEPLAKA
-319 VSLLTEGNI
+319 VELITEGNI
-328 DDQKNYLRWKVIDAA
+328 DDQKNYLKWKVIDAA
-343 ASYMS
+343 APYLS
-348 DDFVAMNFDF
+348 DAFVAENFEF
-358 YGKILSG
+358 YGKVISG
-365 QKENR
+365 QKEIK
-370 PRWKRAVGTVN
+370 PRWKRAVATVD

-389 RMYVERY
+389 RMYVEKY
-396 FPPQAKERMLA
+396 FPPRAKERMITLID
-407 LVGNLKEALGERI
+407 NLKKSLGERI
-420 SALDWMS
+420 SALEWMS
-427 DSTKAKALDKLSTFY
+427 DSTKEKALEKLSTFY

-447 PDTWRD
+447 PDKWRD
-453 YSGLEIKND
+453 YSALEIKND
-462 SYFANIIRANV
+462 SYFANIVRASV
-473 FEYDYMMSK
+473 FEYDYLISK

-492 QMTPQ
+492 HMTPQ

-523 MEADDAFN
+523 MDADDAFN

-556 NGNLSD
+556 NGNLAD
-562 WWSQEDADNFK
+562 WWSQSDADNFK
-573 SRAQVLVDWF
+573 ARAQVLVDWF
-583 DAIEVLPGLHANGS
+583 DAIEVLPGLYANGS

-621 ASAPLPVKDG
+621 ASAQLPVKDG

-671 NAILPHVAEWYEAFG
+671 NAILPHVQAWYDAFG
-686 IDAGDAMYL
+686 IVPEDGMYL

>member
-1 MAFSCIVCRFCL
+1 M
-13 FSHEFFGTTVKIDYI
+13 ENN
-28 MKHSFVLPLSMALL
+28 PL
-42 LAVSSCGGRDAALGS
+42 G
-57 GLHLENLDTTVVPGT
+57 
-72 DFYHYACGGWIKNH
+72 
-86 PLSDQYARF
+86 DQYARF

-107 RINGLIEEIAADKTA
+107 RINGLIEDIASRKGVKGD
-122 EGPEAKVG
+122 EAKVG

-139 VKLNADGAAPMAG
+139 VKLNADGMAPIAS
-152 YLARIDSVNSNEDLQ
+152 YLQRIDAVTDNAGLQ
-167 ALAAVMMREMFDPY
+167 QLVAVMMREAFDPY
-181 FLVYASIDEK
+181 FFVFASVDEK
-191 NSGENILQIAQS
+191 NSTKNLLQIYQS
-203 GLSLG
+203 GLTLG

-217 ENNKNI
+217 ENNRNI
-223 RDSYARHIAK
+223 REKYVGHIGR
-233 MFGLAGFS
+233 MFSLAGFDEES
-241 ENEALKASESVMRVE
+241 AKKASESVMRVE
-256 TAIAESHFDNLT
+256 TALAGAHFDNLT

-279 SFADFKSRFSGM
+279 PYQEFVSRFPGM
-291 DWDSFMSALGAPSVD
+291 DWDSFMSVLGADNVD
-306 SLNVSQIEPLDKA
+306 TLNVSQLEPLAKA
-319 VSLLTEGNI
+319 VELITEGNI
-328 DDQKNYLRWKVIDAA
+328 DDQKNYLKWKVVDAA
-343 ASYMS
+343 APYLS
-348 DDFVAMNFDF
+348 DAFVAENFEF
-358 YGKILSG
+358 YGKVISG
-365 QKENR
+365 QKEIK
-370 PRWKRAVGTVN
+370 PRWKRAVATVD

-389 RMYVERY
+389 RMYVEKY
-396 FPPQAKERMLA
+396 FPPRAKERMITLID
-407 LVGNLKEALGERI
+407 NLKKSLGERI
-420 SALDWMS
+420 SALEWMS
-427 DSTKAKALDKLSTFY
+427 DSTKEKALEKLSTFY

-447 PDTWRD
+447 PDKWRD
-453 YSGLEIKND
+453 YSALEIKND
-462 SYFANIIRANV
+462 SYFANIVRASV
-473 FEYDYMMSK
+473 FEYDYLISK

-492 QMTPQ
+492 HMTPQ

-523 MEADDAFN
+523 MDADDAFN

-556 NGNLSD
+556 NGNLAD
-562 WWSQEDADNFK
+562 WWSQSDADNFK
-573 SRAQVLVDWF
+573 ARAQVLVDWF
-583 DAIEVLPGLHANGS
+583 DAIEVLPGLYANGS

-614 QAFRNAT
+614 QAFRNVT

-671 NAILPHVAEWYEAFG
+671 NAILPHVQAWYDAFG
-686 IDAGDAMYL
+686 IVPEDGMYL

>member
-1 MAFSCIVCRFCL
+1 MAV
-13 FSHEFFGTTVKIDYI
+13 V
-28 MKHSFVLPLSMALL
+28 
-42 LAVSSCGGRDAALGS
+42 SCGGNQSGQTS
-57 GLHLENLDTTVVPGT
+57 GLHLDNLDTTVAPGA
-72 DFYHYACGGWIKNH
+72 DFYRYACGGWMENN
-86 PLSDQYARF
+86 PLGDQYARF

-107 RINGLIEEIAADKTA
+107 RINGLIEDIASRKGVKGD
-122 EGPEAKVG
+122 EAKVG

-139 VKLNADGAAPMAG
+139 VKLNADGMAPIASH
-152 YLARIDSVNSNEDLQ
+152 LQRIDAVTDNAGLQ
-167 ALAAVMMREMFDPY
+167 QLVAVMMREAFDPY
-181 FLVYASIDEK
+181 FFVFASVDEK
-191 NSGENILQIAQS
+191 NSTKNLLQIYQS
-203 GLSLG
+203 GLTLG

-217 ENNKNI
+217 ENNRNI
-223 RDSYARHIAK
+223 REKYVGHIGR
-233 MFGLAGFS
+233 MFSLAGFDEES
-241 ENEALKASESVMRVE
+241 AKKASESVMRVE
-256 TAIAESHFDNLT
+256 TALAGAHFDNLT

-279 SFADFKSRFSGM
+279 PYQEFVSRFPGM
-291 DWDSFMSALGAPSVD
+291 DWDSFMSVLGADNVD
-306 SLNVSQIEPLDKA
+306 TLNVSQLEPLAKA
-319 VSLLTEGNI
+319 VELITEGNI
-328 DDQKNYLRWKVIDAA
+328 DDQKNYLKWKVVDAA
-343 ASYMS
+343 APYLS
-348 DDFVAMNFDF
+348 DAFVAENFEF
-358 YGKILSG
+358 YGKVISG
-365 QKENR
+365 QKEIK
-370 PRWKRAVGTVN
+370 PRWKRAVATVD

-389 RMYVERY
+389 RMYVEKY
-396 FPPQAKERMLA
+396 FPPRAKERMITLID
-407 LVGNLKEALGERI
+407 NLKKSLGERI
-420 SALDWMS
+420 SALEWMS
-427 DSTKAKALDKLSTFY
+427 DSTKEKALEKLSTFY

-447 PDTWRD
+447 PDKWRD
-453 YSGLEIKND
+453 YSALEIKND
-462 SYFANIIRANV
+462 SYFANIVRASV
-473 FEYDYMMSK
+473 FEYDYLISK

-492 QMTPQ
+492 HMTPQ

-523 MEADDAFN
+523 MDADDAFN

-556 NGNLSD
+556 NGNLAD
-562 WWSQEDADNFK
+562 WWSQSDADNFK
-573 SRAQVLVDWF
+573 ARAQVLVDWF
-583 DAIEVLPGLHANGS
+583 DAIEVLPGLYANGS

-671 NAILPHVAEWYEAFG
+671 NAILPHVQAWYDAFG
-686 IDAGDAMYL
+686 IVPEDGMYL
-695 APEKRASIW
+695 APENRASIW

>member
-1 MAFSCIVCRFCL
+1 MKNLMSLPVTVLLMAV
-13 FSHEFFGTTVKIDYI
+13 V
-28 MKHSFVLPLSMALL
+28 
-42 LAVSSCGGRDAALGS
+42 SCGGNQSGQTS
-57 GLHLENLDTTVVPGT
+57 GLHLDNLDTTVAPGA
-72 DFYHYACGGWIKNH
+72 DFYRYACGGWMENN
-86 PLSDQYARF
+86 PLGDQYARF

-107 RINGLIEEIAADKTA
+107 RINGLIEDIASRKGVKGD
-122 EGPEAKVG
+122 EAKVG

-139 VKLNADGAAPMAG
+139 VKLNADGMAPIAS
-152 YLARIDSVNSNEDLQ
+152 YLQRIDAVTDNAGLQ
-167 ALAAVMMREMFDPY
+167 QLVAVMMREAFDPY
-181 FLVYASIDEK
+181 FFVFASVDEK
-191 NSGENILQIAQS
+191 NSTKNLLQIYQS
-203 GLSLG
+203 GLTLG

-217 ENNKNI
+217 ENNRNI
-223 RDSYARHIAK
+223 REKYVGHIGR
-233 MFGLAGFS
+233 MFSLAGFDEES
-241 ENEALKASESVMRVE
+241 AKKASESVMRVE
-256 TAIAESHFDNLT
+256 TALAGAHFDNLT

-279 SFADFKSRFSGM
+279 PYQEFVSRFPGM
-291 DWDSFMSALGAPSVD
+291 DWDSFMSVLGADNVD
-306 SLNVSQIEPLDKA
+306 TLNVSQLEPLAKA
-319 VSLLTEGNI
+319 VELITEGNI
-328 DDQKNYLRWKVIDAA
+328 DDQKNYLKWKVIDAA
-343 ASYMS
+343 APYLS
-348 DDFVAMNFDF
+348 DAFVAENFEF
-358 YGKILSG
+358 YGKVISG
-365 QKENR
+365 QKEIK
-370 PRWKRAVGTVN
+370 PRWKRAVATVD

-389 RMYVERY
+389 RMYVEKY
-396 FPPQAKERMLA
+396 FPPRAKERMITLID
-407 LVGNLKEALGERI
+407 NLKKSLGERI
-420 SALDWMS
+420 SALEWMS
-427 DSTKAKALDKLSTFY
+427 DSTKEKALEKLSTFY

-447 PDTWRD
+447 PDKWRD
-453 YSGLEIKND
+453 YSALEIKND
-462 SYFANIIRANV
+462 SYFANIVRASV
-473 FEYDYMMSK
+473 FEYDYLISK

-492 QMTPQ
+492 HMTPQ

-523 MEADDAFN
+523 MDADDAFN

-556 NGNLSD
+556 NGNLAD
-562 WWSQEDADNFK
+562 WWSQSDADNFK
-573 SRAQVLVDWF
+573 ARAQVLVDWF
-583 DAIEVLPGLHANGS
+583 DAIEVLPGLYANGS

-671 NAILPHVAEWYEAFG
+671 NAILPHVQAWYDAFG
-686 IDAGDAMYL
+686 IVPEDGMYL
-695 APEKRASIW
+695 APENRASIW

>member
-1 MAFSCIVCRFCL
+1 M
-13 FSHEFFGTTVKIDYI
+13 ENN
-28 MKHSFVLPLSMALL
+28 PL
-42 LAVSSCGGRDAALGS
+42 G
-57 GLHLENLDTTVVPGT
+57 
-72 DFYHYACGGWIKNH
+72 
-86 PLSDQYARF
+86 DQYARF

-107 RINGLIEEIAADKTA
+107 RINGLIEDIASRKGVKGD
-122 EGPEAKVG
+122 EAKVG

-139 VKLNADGAAPMAG
+139 VKLNADGMAPIASH
-152 YLARIDSVNSNEDLQ
+152 LQRIDAVTDNAGLQ
-167 ALAAVMMREMFDPY
+167 QLVAVMMREAFDPY
-181 FLVYASIDEK
+181 FFVFASVDEK
-191 NSGENILQIAQS
+191 NSTKNLLQIYQS
-203 GLSLG
+203 GLTLG

-217 ENNKNI
+217 ENNRNI
-223 RDSYARHIAK
+223 REKYVGHIGR
-233 MFGLAGFS
+233 MFSLAGFDEES
-241 ENEALKASESVMRVE
+241 AKKASESVMRVE
-256 TAIAESHFDNLT
+256 TALAGAHFDNLT

-279 SFADFKSRFSGM
+279 PYQEFVSRFPGM
-291 DWDSFMSALGAPSVD
+291 DWDSFMSVLGADNVD
-306 SLNVSQIEPLDKA
+306 TLNVSQLEPLAKA
-319 VSLLTEGNI
+319 VELITEGNI
-328 DDQKNYLRWKVIDAA
+328 DDQKNYLKWKVIDAA
-343 ASYMS
+343 APYLS
-348 DDFVAMNFDF
+348 DAFVAENFEF
-358 YGKILSG
+358 YGKVISG
-365 QKENR
+365 QKEIK
-370 PRWKRAVGTVN
+370 PRWKRAVATVD

-389 RMYVERY
+389 RMYVEKY
-396 FPPQAKERMLA
+396 FPPRAKERMITLID
-407 LVGNLKEALGERI
+407 NLKKSLGERI
-420 SALDWMS
+420 SALEWMS
-427 DSTKAKALDKLSTFY
+427 DSTKEKALEKLSTFY

-447 PDTWRD
+447 PDKWRD
-453 YSGLEIKND
+453 YSALEIKND
-462 SYFANIIRANV
+462 SYFANIVRASV
-473 FEYDYMMSK
+473 FEYDYLISK

-492 QMTPQ
+492 HMTPQ

-523 MEADDAFN
+523 MDADDAFN

-556 NGNLSD
+556 NGNLAD
-562 WWSQEDADNFK
+562 WWSQSDADNFK
-573 SRAQVLVDWF
+573 ARAQVLVDWF
-583 DAIEVLPGLHANGS
+583 DAIEVLPGLYANGS

-671 NAILPHVAEWYEAFG
+671 NAILPHVQAWYDAFG
-686 IDAGDAMYL
+686 IVPEDGMYL
-695 APEKRASIW
+695 DPENRASIW

>member
-1 MAFSCIVCRFCL
+1 MSLPVTVLLMAV
-13 FSHEFFGTTVKIDYI
+13 V
-28 MKHSFVLPLSMALL
+28 
-42 LAVSSCGGRDAALGS
+42 SCGGNQSGQTS
-57 GLHLENLDTTVVPGT
+57 GLHLDNLDTTVAPGA
-72 DFYHYACGGWIKNH
+72 DFYRYACGGWMENN
-86 PLSDQYARF
+86 PLGDQYARF

-107 RINGLIEEIAADKTA
+107 RINGLIEDIASRKGVKGD
-122 EGPEAKVG
+122 EAKVG

-139 VKLNADGAAPMAG
+139 VKLNADGMAPIAS
-152 YLARIDSVNSNEDLQ
+152 YLQRIDAVTDNAGLQ
-167 ALAAVMMREMFDPY
+167 QLVAVMMREAFDPY
-181 FLVYASIDEK
+181 FFVFASVDEK
-191 NSGENILQIAQS
+191 NSTKNLLQIYQS
-203 GLSLG
+203 GLTLG

-217 ENNKNI
+217 ENNRNI
-223 RDSYARHIAK
+223 REKYVGHIGR
-233 MFGLAGFS
+233 MFSLAGFDEES
-241 ENEALKASESVMRVE
+241 AKKASESVMRVE
-256 TAIAESHFDNLT
+256 TALAGAHFDNLT

-279 SFADFKSRFSGM
+279 PYQEFVSRFPGM
-291 DWDSFMSALGAPSVD
+291 DWDSFMSVLGADNVD
-306 SLNVSQIEPLDKA
+306 TLNVSQLEPLAKA
-319 VSLLTEGNI
+319 VELITEGNI
-328 DDQKNYLRWKVIDAA
+328 DDQKNYLKWKVIDAA
-343 ASYMS
+343 APYLS
-348 DDFVAMNFDF
+348 DAFVAENFEF
-358 YGKILSG
+358 YGKVISG
-365 QKENR
+365 QKEIK
-370 PRWKRAVGTVN
+370 PRWKRAVATVD

-389 RMYVERY
+389 RMYVEKY
-396 FPPQAKERMLA
+396 FPPRAKERMITLID
-407 LVGNLKEALGERI
+407 NLKKSLGERI
-420 SALDWMS
+420 SALEWMS
-427 DSTKAKALDKLSTFY
+427 DSTKEKALEKLSTFY

-447 PDTWRD
+447 PDKWRD
-453 YSGLEIKND
+453 YSALEIKND
-462 SYFANIIRANV
+462 SYFANIVRASV
-473 FEYDYMMSK
+473 FEYDYLISK

-492 QMTPQ
+492 HMTPQ

-523 MEADDAFN
+523 MDADDAFN

-556 NGNLSD
+556 NGNLAD
-562 WWSQEDADNFK
+562 WWSQSDADNFK
-573 SRAQVLVDWF
+573 ARAQVLVDWF
-583 DAIEVLPGLHANGS
+583 DAIEVLPGLYANGS

-671 NAILPHVAEWYEAFG
+671 NAILPHVQAWYDAFG
-686 IDAGDAMYL
+686 IVPEDGMYL
-695 APEKRASIW
+695 APENRASIW

>member
-1 MAFSCIVCRFCL
+1 M
-13 FSHEFFGTTVKIDYI
+13 ENN
-28 MKHSFVLPLSMALL
+28 PL
-42 LAVSSCGGRDAALGS
+42 G
-57 GLHLENLDTTVVPGT
+57 
-72 DFYHYACGGWIKNH
+72 
-86 PLSDQYARF
+86 DQYARF

-107 RINGLIEEIAADKTA
+107 RINGLIEDIASRKGVKGD
-122 EGPEAKVG
+122 EAKVG

-139 VKLNADGAAPMAG
+139 VKLNADGMAPIAS
-152 YLARIDSVNSNEDLQ
+152 YLQRIDAVTDNAGLQ
-167 ALAAVMMREMFDPY
+167 QLVAVMMREAFDPY
-181 FLVYASIDEK
+181 FFVFASVDEK
-191 NSGENILQIAQS
+191 NSTKNLLQIYQS
-203 GLSLG
+203 GLTLG

-217 ENNKNI
+217 ENNRNI
-223 RDSYARHIAK
+223 REKYVGHIGR
-233 MFGLAGFS
+233 MFSLAGFDEES
-241 ENEALKASESVMRVE
+241 AKKASESVMRVE
-256 TAIAESHFDNLT
+256 TALAGAHFDNLT

-279 SFADFKSRFSGM
+279 PYQEFVSRFPGM
-291 DWDSFMSALGAPSVD
+291 DWDSFMSVLGADNVD
-306 SLNVSQIEPLDKA
+306 TLNVSQLEPLAKA
-319 VSLLTEGNI
+319 VELITEGNI
-328 DDQKNYLRWKVIDAA
+328 DDQKNYLKWKVVDAA
-343 ASYMS
+343 APYLS
-348 DDFVAMNFDF
+348 DAFVAENFEF
-358 YGKILSG
+358 YGKVISG
-365 QKENR
+365 QKEIK
-370 PRWKRAVGTVN
+370 PRWKRAVATVD

-389 RMYVERY
+389 RMYVEKY
-396 FPPQAKERMLA
+396 FPPRAKERMITLID
-407 LVGNLKEALGERI
+407 NLKKSLGERI
-420 SALDWMS
+420 SALEWMS
-427 DSTKAKALDKLSTFY
+427 DSTKEKALEKLSTFY

-447 PDTWRD
+447 PDKWRD
-453 YSGLEIKND
+453 YSALEIKND
-462 SYFANIIRANV
+462 SYFANIVRASV
-473 FEYDYMMSK
+473 FEYDYLISK

-492 QMTPQ
+492 HMTPQ

-523 MEADDAFN
+523 MDADDAFN

-556 NGNLSD
+556 NGNLAD
-562 WWSQEDADNFK
+562 WWSQSDADNFK
-573 SRAQVLVDWF
+573 ARAQVLVDWF
-583 DAIEVLPGLHANGS
+583 DAIEVLPGLYANGS

-671 NAILPHVAEWYEAFG
+671 NAILPHVQAWYDAFG
-686 IDAGDAMYL
+686 IVPEDGMYL

>member
-1 MAFSCIVCRFCL
+1 MAV
-13 FSHEFFGTTVKIDYI
+13 V
-28 MKHSFVLPLSMALL
+28 
-42 LAVSSCGGRDAALGS
+42 SCGGNQSGQTS
-57 GLHLENLDTTVVPGT
+57 GLHLDNLDTTVAPGT
-72 DFYHYACGGWIKNH
+72 DFYRYACGGWMENN
-86 PLSDQYARF
+86 PLGDQYARF

-107 RINGLIEEIAADKTA
+107 RINGLIEDIASRKGVKGD
-122 EGPEAKVG
+122 EAKVG

-139 VKLNADGAAPMAG
+139 AKLNADGMAPIVS
-152 YLARIDSVNSNEDLQ
+152 YLQRIDAVTDNAGLQ
-167 ALAAVMMREMFDPY
+167 QLVAVMMREAFDPY
-181 FLVYASIDEK
+181 FFVFASVDEK
-191 NSGENILQIAQS
+191 NSTKNLLQIYQS
-203 GLSLG
+203 GLTLG

-217 ENNKNI
+217 ENNRNI
-223 RDSYARHIAK
+223 REKYLGHIGR
-233 MFGLAGFS
+233 MFSLAGFDEKS
-241 ENEALKASESVMRVE
+241 AKKASESVMRVE
-256 TAIAESHFDNLT
+256 TALAGAHFDNLT

-279 SFADFKSRFSGM
+279 PYREFVSRFPGM
-291 DWDSFMSALGAPSVD
+291 DWDSFMSVLGAGSVD
-306 SLNVSQIEPLDKA
+306 TLNVSQLEPLAKA
-319 VSLLTEGNI
+319 VELITEGNI
-328 DDQKNYLRWKVIDAA
+328 DDQKNYLKWKVIDAA
-343 ASYMS
+343 APYLS
-348 DDFVAMNFDF
+348 DAFVAENFEF
-358 YGKILSG
+358 YGKVISG
-365 QKENR
+365 QKEIK
-370 PRWKRAVGTVN
+370 PRWKRAVATVD

-389 RMYVERY
+389 RMYVEKY
-396 FPPQAKERMLA
+396 FPPRAKERMITLID
-407 LVGNLKEALGERI
+407 NLKKSLGERI
-420 SALDWMS
+420 SALEWMS
-427 DSTKAKALDKLSTFY
+427 DSTKEKALEKLSTFY

-447 PDTWRD
+447 PDKWRD
-453 YSGLEIKND
+453 YSALEIKND
-462 SYFANIIRANV
+462 SYFANIVRASV
-473 FEYDYMMSK
+473 FEYDYLISK

-492 QMTPQ
+492 HMTPQ

-512 PAGILQYPFFD
+512 PAGILQYPFFNMD
-523 MEADDAFN
+523 ADDAFN

-556 NGNLSD
+556 NGNLAD
-562 WWSQEDADNFK
+562 WWSQSDADNFK
-573 SRAQVLVDWF
+573 ARAQVLVDWF
-583 DAIEVLPGLHANGS
+583 DAIEVLPGLYANGS

-621 ASAPLPVKDG
+621 ASAQLPVKDG

-671 NAILPHVAEWYEAFG
+671 NAILPHVQAWYDAFG
-686 IDAGDAMYL
+686 IVPEDGMYL